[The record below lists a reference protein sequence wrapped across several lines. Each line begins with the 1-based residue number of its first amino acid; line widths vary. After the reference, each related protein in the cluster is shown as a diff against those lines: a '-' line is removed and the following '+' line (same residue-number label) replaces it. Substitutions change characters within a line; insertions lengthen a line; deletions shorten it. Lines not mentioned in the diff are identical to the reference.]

1 MLELREIV
9 KEYYTQ
15 DETVRALKGVSVK
28 FRESEFVSIL
38 GPSGCG
44 KTTLLN
50 IVGGLDRYTSGDL
63 IINGK
68 STTKFTDKD
77 WDTYRNHSI
86 GFVFQSY
93 NLIPHQTVLENV
105 ELALTLS
112 GVKAAERRE
121 RAIAVLEKVGL
132 GSKINARPNQLSG
145 GQMQRVAIARAL
157 INNPDILLA
166 DEPTGALDSKTSV
179 QIMDL
184 LKEISSEMLII
195 MVTHNPE
202 LAEKYSSRIIRL
214 LDGELV
220 GDDNPVTDE
229 EAAEIVKA
237 DEEKEEKLAAE
248 SADAANASD
257 EKAIERVKQKKKR
270 TSMSFLTAL
279 SLSFKNLLT
288 KKTRT
293 LLVSFAGSIGIIGIA
308 LILSLSSGF
317 QNYINGVQRDTLS
330 NYPVQIMRQYT
341 SFSALMTG
349 GGEPERDKSQ
359 KYPDGSDLKVNDTIG
374 ELYREFMKG
383 TQPNDIQ
390 SFKRYL
396 DNSGYDKTKITA
408 IQYSYSVEFDVYGKP
423 YGGAD
428 GETKLIKNAIKDMIK
443 KWSEGS
449 GTGTTIAGMDASD
462 VYFPVWSE
470 MIDNVDVIKSQY
482 ELVGGGSK
490 WISTDDTD
498 KIMVVAN
505 AYNEIPSYVL
515 ASVGLAPE
523 PSLTE
528 KSPDIT
534 YKAEYLIG
542 KEFYLLTKPMTYVK
556 ESESEKKY
564 SEITD
569 ESSLEELAKSKG
581 RKVSIAGV
589 IRPKEGITATSISGY
604 LVYSSGLTKA
614 LISDMNN
621 TELVKE
627 QRREFADAE
636 ENGGKAINL
645 LKGVEV
651 LDNQNDVYDVLGG
664 VGLVDPENP
673 SAINIYPATFE
684 DKDYVNSLI
693 ETYNKQFP
701 EEGDGSEK
709 RIKYDDYLG
718 MALSSMTTIINAVSY
733 VLIGFVSVSLIV
745 SSIMIGIITY
755 ISVLERI
762 KEIGVLRALGASKRD
777 VSRVFNAETLIIGFA
792 AGVIGIGITVLLDIP
807 ISLIIKSLAGISNVA
822 VLPWQ
827 GGLILV
833 SISMVLTLIAGF
845 IPSKIAAKKDPVIA
859 LRSE

>member
-1 MLELREIV
+1 
-9 KEYYTQ
+9 
-15 DETVRALKGVSVK
+15 
-28 FRESEFVSIL
+28 
-38 GPSGCG
+38 
-44 KTTLLN
+44 
-50 IVGGLDRYTSGDL
+50 
-63 IINGK
+63 
-68 STTKFTDKD
+68 
-77 WDTYRNHSI
+77 
-86 GFVFQSY
+86 
-93 NLIPHQTVLENV
+93 
-105 ELALTLS
+105 
-112 GVKAAERRE
+112 
-121 RAIAVLEKVGL
+121 
-132 GSKINARPNQLSG
+132 
-145 GQMQRVAIARAL
+145 
-157 INNPDILLA
+157 
-166 DEPTGALDSKTSV
+166 
-179 QIMDL
+179 
-184 LKEISSEMLII
+184 MLII

-220 GDDNPVTDE
+220 GDDNPVSDE
-229 EAAEIVKA
+229 EAAEIIKA
-237 DEEKEEKLAAE
+237 DEEKEAKLAAE
-248 SADAANASD
+248 SADAANGATI
-257 EKAIERVKQKKKR
+257 KPVKEKKKR

-308 LILSLSSGF
+308 IILSLSSGF

-330 NYPVQIMRQYT
+330 NYPVQIMQKYT
-341 SFSALMTG
+341 NFSALMMG

-374 ELYREFMKG
+374 ELYREFMKE

-390 SFKRYL
+390 SFKYYL
-396 DNSGYDKTKITA
+396 DNCGYDKTKITA
-408 IQYSYSVEFDVYGKP
+408 IQYSYSVDFDVYGKP

-449 GTGTTIAGMDASD
+449 GYGTQVGGMDAGD

-470 MIDNVDVIKSQY
+470 MIDNVDVIQSQY
-482 ELVGGGSK
+482 ELVGGSK
-490 WISTDDTD
+490 WISPEDTD

-528 KSPDIT
+528 KSPDLT
-534 YKAEYLIG
+534 YKVEDLIG
-542 KEFYLLTKPMTYVK
+542 KEFYLLTKPLTYVK
-556 ESESEKKY
+556 SEKKY
-564 SEITD
+564 VEETD
-569 ESSLEELAKSKG
+569 ESKLEELAKTKG
-581 RKVSIAGV
+581 RKVTVAGV
-589 IRPKEGITATSISGY
+589 IRPKEGVAATSISGY

-621 TELVKE
+621 TELVEE
-627 QRREFADAE
+627 QRREFIDAE
-636 ENGGKAINL
+636 ENGGKAMNL

-651 LDNQNDVYDVLGG
+651 LNNQNDVYDVLGG
-664 VGLVDPENP
+664 VGLVDPESP
-673 SAINIYPATFE
+673 SVINIYPATFE
-684 DKDYVNSLI
+684 DKEYVNSLI
-693 ETYNKQFP
+693 EAYNRQFP
-701 EEGDGSEK
+701 EEGEGSEK

-733 VLIGFVSVSLIV
+733 VLIGFVSVSLVV

-762 KEIGVLRALGASKRD
+762 KEIGVLRALGASKTD

-792 AGVIGIGITVLLDIP
+792 AGIIGIGITVLLNIP

-822 VLPWQ
+822 TLPWQ

-833 SISMVLTLIAGF
+833 AISMALTLIAGL
-845 IPSKIAAKKDPVIA
+845 IPSRMAAKKDPVIA

>member
-132 GSKINARPNQLSG
+132 GSKINARPKQLSG

-220 GDDNPVTDE
+220 GDDNPVSDE
-229 EAAEIVKA
+229 EAAEIIKA
-237 DEEKEEKLAAE
+237 DEEKEAKLAAE
-248 SADAANASD
+248 SADAANGATI
-257 EKAIERVKQKKKR
+257 KPVKEKKKR

-308 LILSLSSGF
+308 IILSLSSGF

-330 NYPVQIMRQYT
+330 NYPVQIMQKYT
-341 SFSALMTG
+341 NFSALMMG

-374 ELYREFMKG
+374 ELYREFMKE

-390 SFKRYL
+390 SFKYYL
-396 DNSGYDKTKITA
+396 DNCGYDKTKITA
-408 IQYSYSVEFDVYGKP
+408 IQYSYSVDFDVYGKP

-443 KWSEGS
+443 KWRGKRLWYAQV
-449 GTGTTIAGMDASD
+449 GGMDAGD

-470 MIDNVDVIKSQY
+470 MIDNVDVIQSQY
-482 ELVGGGSK
+482 ELVGGSK
-490 WISTDDTD
+490 WISPEDTD

-528 KSPDIT
+528 KSPDLT
-534 YKAEYLIG
+534 YKVEDLIG
-542 KEFYLLTKPMTYVK
+542 KEFYLLTKPLTYVK
-556 ESESEKKY
+556 SEKKY
-564 SEITD
+564 VEETD
-569 ESSLEELAKSKG
+569 ESKLEELAKTKG
-581 RKVSIAGV
+581 RKVTVAGV
-589 IRPKEGITATSISGY
+589 IRPKEGVAATSISGY

-621 TELVKE
+621 TELVEE
-627 QRREFADAE
+627 QRREFIDAE
-636 ENGGKAINL
+636 ENGGKAMNL
-645 LKGVEV
+645 LKGDKV
-651 LDNQNDVYDVLGG
+651 LNNQNDVYDVLGG
-664 VGLVDPENP
+664 VGLVDPESP
-673 SAINIYPATFE
+673 SVINIYPATFE
-684 DKDYVNSLI
+684 DKEYVNSLI
-693 ETYNKQFP
+693 EAYNRQFP
-701 EEGDGSEK
+701 EEGEGSEK

-733 VLIGFVSVSLIV
+733 VLIGFVSVSLVV

-762 KEIGVLRALGASKRD
+762 KEIGVLRALGASKTD

-792 AGVIGIGITVLLDIP
+792 AGIIGIGITVLLNIP

-822 VLPWQ
+822 TLPWQ

-833 SISMVLTLIAGF
+833 AISMALTLIAGL
-845 IPSKIAAKKDPVIA
+845 IPSRMAAKKDPVIA

>member
-15 DETVRALKGVSVK
+15 NETVRALKGVSVK
-28 FRESEFVSIL
+28 FRENEFVSIL

-77 WDTYRNHSI
+77 WDAYRNHRI

-93 NLIPHQTVLENV
+93 NLIPHQTVVENV
-105 ELALTLS
+105 ELALTLA
-112 GVKAAERRE
+112 GVKAAERRA
-121 RAIAVLEKVGL
+121 RAVAVLEKVGL
-132 GSKINARPNQLSG
+132 GNKINARPNQLSG

-157 INNPDILLA
+157 VNNPDILLA

-214 LDGELV
+214 LDGEMV
-220 GDDNPVTDE
+220 GDDNPVSDE
-229 EAAEIVKA
+229 EAAEIIRA
-237 DEEKEEKLAAE
+237 DEEKAAKLAA
-248 SADAANASD
+248 AAEATQ
-257 EKAIERVKQKKKR
+257 ETKVGTAKKKDR
-270 TSMSFLTAL
+270 TSMSPLTAL

-308 LILSLSSGF
+308 IILSLSSGF

-341 SFSALMTG
+341 NFSALMMG

-359 KYPDGSDLKVNDTIG
+359 KYPDGSDIKVNDTIG

-383 TQPNDIQ
+383 TQPNDMQ
-390 SFKRYL
+390 SFKYYL
-396 DNSGYDKTKITA
+396 DNCGYDKTKITA
-408 IQYSYSVEFDVYGKP
+408 IQYSYSVDFDVYGKP

-428 GETKLIKNAIKDMIK
+428 GETKLIKNAIKDMVK
-443 KWSEGS
+443 KWSEES
-449 GTGTTIAGMDASD
+449 GYGTQVGGMDASD

-482 ELVGGGSK
+482 ELVGAGK
-490 WISTDDTD
+490 WISPEDTD

-528 KSPDIT
+528 KSPDLT
-534 YKAEYLIG
+534 YKVEDLIG
-542 KEFYLLTKPMTYVK
+542 KEFYLLTKPLTYVK
-556 ESESEKKY
+556 ESEKKY
-564 SEITD
+564 VEETD
-569 ESSLEELAKSKG
+569 ESKLEELAKTKG
-581 RKVSIAGV
+581 RKVTIAGV
-589 IRPKEGITATSISGY
+589 IRPKEGVAATSISGY

-627 QRREFADAE
+627 QRREFIDAE
-636 ENGGKAINL
+636 ENGGKATNL

-651 LDNQNDVYDVLGG
+651 LNNQNDVYDVLGG
-664 VGLVDPENP
+664 VGLVDPESP
-673 SAINIYPATFE
+673 SVINIYPATFE
-684 DKDYVNSLI
+684 DKEYVNSLI
-693 ETYNKQFP
+693 EAYNRQFP
-701 EEGDGSEK
+701 EEGEGSEK
-709 RIKYDDYLG
+709 RVKYDDYLG

-733 VLIGFVSVSLIV
+733 VLIGFVSVSLVV

-762 KEIGVLRALGASKRD
+762 KEIGVLRALGASKTD

-792 AGVIGIGITVLLDIP
+792 AGIIGIGITVLLNIP
-807 ISLIIKSLAGISNVA
+807 ISLLVKSLAGISNVA

-833 SISMVLTLIAGF
+833 AISMALTLVAGL
-845 IPSKIAAKKDPVIA
+845 IPSRMAAKKDPVIA

>member
-68 STTKFTDKD
+68 STTEFTDKD

-121 RAIAVLEKVGL
+121 RAKAVLEKVGL

-220 GDDNPVTDE
+220 GDDNPVSDE
-229 EAAEIVKA
+229 EAAEIIKA
-237 DEEKEEKLAAE
+237 DEEKEAKLAAE
-248 SADAANASD
+248 SADAANGATI
-257 EKAIERVKQKKKR
+257 KPVKEKKKR

-308 LILSLSSGF
+308 IILSLSSGF

-330 NYPVQIMRQYT
+330 NYPVQIMQKYT
-341 SFSALMTG
+341 NFSALMMG

-374 ELYREFMKG
+374 ELYREFMKE

-390 SFKRYL
+390 SFKYYL
-396 DNSGYDKTKITA
+396 DNCGYDKTKITA
-408 IQYSYSVEFDVYGKP
+408 IQYSYSVDFDVYGKP

-449 GTGTTIAGMDASD
+449 GYGTQVGGMDAGD

-470 MIDNVDVIKSQY
+470 MIDNVDVIQSQY
-482 ELVGGGSK
+482 ELVGGSK
-490 WISTDDTD
+490 WISPEDTD

-528 KSPDIT
+528 KSPDLT
-534 YKAEYLIG
+534 YKVEDLIG
-542 KEFYLLTKPMTYVK
+542 KEFYLLTKPLTYVK
-556 ESESEKKY
+556 SEKKY
-564 SEITD
+564 VEETD
-569 ESSLEELAKSKG
+569 ESKLEELAKTKG
-581 RKVSIAGV
+581 RKVTVAGV
-589 IRPKEGITATSISGY
+589 IRPKEGVAATSISGY

-621 TELVKE
+621 TELVEE
-627 QRREFADAE
+627 QRREFIDAE
-636 ENGGKAINL
+636 ENGGKAMNL
-645 LKGVEV
+645 LKGIEV
-651 LDNQNDVYDVLGG
+651 LNNQNDVYDVLGG
-664 VGLVDPENP
+664 VGLVDPESP
-673 SAINIYPATFE
+673 SVINIYPATFE
-684 DKDYVNSLI
+684 DKEYVNSLI
-693 ETYNKQFP
+693 EAYNRQFP
-701 EEGDGSEK
+701 EEGEGSEK

-733 VLIGFVSVSLIV
+733 VLIGFVSVSLVV

-762 KEIGVLRALGASKRD
+762 KEIGVLRALGASKTD

-792 AGVIGIGITVLLDIP
+792 AGIIGIGITVLLNIP

-822 VLPWQ
+822 TLPWQ

-833 SISMVLTLIAGF
+833 AISMALTLIAGL
-845 IPSKIAAKKDPVIA
+845 IPSRMAAKKDPVIA

>member
-28 FRESEFVSIL
+28 FRENEFVSIL

-50 IVGGLDRYTSGDL
+50 IIGGLDRYTSGDL

-77 WDTYRNHSI
+77 WDAYRNHRI

-93 NLIPHQTVLENV
+93 NLIPHQTVVENV
-105 ELALTLS
+105 ELALTLA
-112 GVKAAERRE
+112 GVKAAERRA
-121 RAIAVLEKVGL
+121 RAVAVLEKVGL
-132 GSKINARPNQLSG
+132 GNKINARPNQLSG

-157 INNPDILLA
+157 VNNPDILLA

-214 LDGELV
+214 LDGEMV
-220 GDDNPVTDE
+220 GDDNPVSDE
-229 EAAEIVKA
+229 EAAEIIRA
-237 DEEKEEKLAAE
+237 DEEKSAKLAA
-248 SADAANASD
+248 AAEAPQETKVGTD
-257 EKAIERVKQKKKR
+257 KKKKDR
-270 TSMSFLTAL
+270 TSMSPLTAL

-308 LILSLSSGF
+308 IILSLSSGF

-341 SFSALMTG
+341 NFSALMMG

-383 TQPNDIQ
+383 TQPNDMQ
-390 SFKRYL
+390 SFKYYL
-396 DNSGYDKTKITA
+396 DNCGYDKTKITA
-408 IQYSYSVEFDVYGKP
+408 IQYSYSVDFDVYGKP

-428 GETKLIKNAIKDMIK
+428 GETKLIKNAIKDMVK
-443 KWSEGS
+443 KWSEES
-449 GTGTTIAGMDASD
+449 GYGTQVGGMDASD

-482 ELVGGGSK
+482 ELVGAGK
-490 WISTDDTD
+490 WISPEDTD

-528 KSPDIT
+528 KSPDLT
-534 YKAEYLIG
+534 YKVEDLIG
-542 KEFYLLTKPMTYVK
+542 KEFYLLTKPLTYVK
-556 ESESEKKY
+556 ESEKKY
-564 SEITD
+564 VEETD
-569 ESSLEELAKSKG
+569 EGKLEELAKTKG
-581 RKVSIAGV
+581 RKVTVAGV
-589 IRPKEGITATSISGY
+589 IRPKEGVAATSISGY

-614 LISDMNN
+614 LISDMHN

-627 QRREFADAE
+627 QRREFIDAE
-636 ENGGKAINL
+636 ENGKKAMNL

-651 LDNQNDVYDVLGG
+651 LNNQNDVYDVLGG
-664 VGLVDPENP
+664 VGLVDPESP
-673 SAINIYPATFE
+673 SVINIYPATFE
-684 DKDYVNSLI
+684 DKEYVNSLI
-693 ETYNKQFP
+693 EAYNRQFP
-701 EEGDGSEK
+701 EEGEGSEK
-709 RIKYDDYLG
+709 RVKYDDYLG

-762 KEIGVLRALGASKRD
+762 KEIGVLRALGASKTD

-792 AGVIGIGITVLLDIP
+792 AGIIGIGITVLLNIP
-807 ISLIIKSLAGISNVA
+807 ISLLVKSLAGISNVA

-827 GGLILV
+827 GGLMLV
-833 SISMVLTLIAGF
+833 AISMALTLVAGL
-845 IPSKIAAKKDPVIA
+845 IPSRMAAKKDPVIA

>member
-28 FRESEFVSIL
+28 FRENEFVSIL

-77 WDTYRNHSI
+77 WDAYRNHRI

-93 NLIPHQTVLENV
+93 NLIPHQTVVENV
-105 ELALTLS
+105 ELALTLA
-112 GVKAAERRE
+112 GVKAAERRA
-121 RAIAVLEKVGL
+121 RAVAVLEKVGL
-132 GSKINARPNQLSG
+132 GNKINARPNQLSG

-157 INNPDILLA
+157 VNNPDILLA

-214 LDGELV
+214 LDGEMV
-220 GDDNPVTDE
+220 GDDNPVSDE
-229 EAAEIVKA
+229 EAAEIIRA
-237 DEEKEEKLAAE
+237 DEEKSAKLAA
-248 SADAANASD
+248 AAEAPQ
-257 EKAIERVKQKKKR
+257 ETKVGTAKKKDR
-270 TSMSFLTAL
+270 TSMSPLTAL

-308 LILSLSSGF
+308 IILSLSSGF

-341 SFSALMTG
+341 NFSALMMG

-383 TQPNDIQ
+383 TQPNDMQ
-390 SFKRYL
+390 SVKYYL
-396 DNSGYDKTKITA
+396 DNCGYDKTKITA
-408 IQYSYSVEFDVYGKP
+408 IQYSYSVDFDVYGKP

-428 GETKLIKNAIKDMIK
+428 GETKLIKNAIKDMVK
-443 KWSEGS
+443 KWSEES
-449 GTGTTIAGMDASD
+449 GYGTQVGGMDASD

-482 ELVGGGSK
+482 ELVGAGK
-490 WISTDDTD
+490 WISPEDTD

-528 KSPDIT
+528 KSPDLT
-534 YKAEYLIG
+534 YKVEDLIG
-542 KEFYLLTKPMTYVK
+542 KEFYLLTKPLTYVK
-556 ESESEKKY
+556 ESEKKY
-564 SEITD
+564 VEETD
-569 ESSLEELAKSKG
+569 ESKLEELAKTKG
-581 RKVSIAGV
+581 RKVTVAGV
-589 IRPKEGITATSISGY
+589 IRPKEGVAATSISGY

-621 TELVKE
+621 TKLVKE
-627 QRREFADAE
+627 QRREFIDAE
-636 ENGGKAINL
+636 ENGKKAMNL

-651 LDNQNDVYDVLGG
+651 LNNQNDVYDVLGG
-664 VGLVDPENP
+664 VGLVDPESP
-673 SAINIYPATFE
+673 SVINIYPATFE
-684 DKDYVNSLI
+684 DKEYVNSLI
-693 ETYNKQFP
+693 EAYNRQFP
-701 EEGDGSEK
+701 EEGEGSEK
-709 RIKYDDYLG
+709 RVKYDDYLG

-733 VLIGFVSVSLIV
+733 VLIGFVSVSLVV

-762 KEIGVLRALGASKRD
+762 KEIGVLRALGASKTD

-792 AGVIGIGITVLLDIP
+792 AGIIGIGITVLLNIP
-807 ISLIIKSLAGISNVA
+807 ISLLVKSLAGISNVA

-827 GGLILV
+827 GGLMLV
-833 SISMVLTLIAGF
+833 AISMALTLVAGL
-845 IPSKIAAKKDPVIA
+845 IPSRMAAKKDPVIA

>member
-15 DETVRALKGVSVK
+15 DETVRALKGVSVR

-220 GDDNPVTDE
+220 GDDNPVSDE
-229 EAAEIVKA
+229 EAAEIIKA
-237 DEEKEEKLAAE
+237 DEEKEAKLAAE
-248 SADAANASD
+248 SADAANGATI
-257 EKAIERVKQKKKR
+257 KPVKEKKKR

-408 IQYSYSVEFDVYGKP
+408 IQYSYSVDFDVYGKP

-449 GTGTTIAGMDASD
+449 GYGTQVGGMDAGD

-470 MIDNVDVIKSQY
+470 MIDNVDVIKNQY
-482 ELVGGGSK
+482 ELVGGKSE

-534 YKAEYLIG
+534 YKAEDLIG

-556 ESESEKKY
+556 ESEKKY

-569 ESSLEELAKSKG
+569 ESSLEELAKSNG

-614 LISDMNN
+614 LISDMNS

-627 QRREFADAE
+627 QERELE
-636 ENGGKAINL
+636 EGGENVRNLVNGGY
-645 LKGVEV
+645 VSFP
-651 LDNQNDVYDVLGG
+651 NQKTVYDVLGD

-833 SISMVLTLIAGF
+833 AISMVLTLIAGF

>member
-121 RAIAVLEKVGL
+121 RAKAVLEKVGL

-220 GDDNPVTDE
+220 GDDNPVSDE
-229 EAAEIVKA
+229 EAAEIIKA
-237 DEEKEEKLAAE
+237 DEEKEAKLAAE
-248 SADAANASD
+248 SADAANGATI
-257 EKAIERVKQKKKR
+257 KPVKEKKKR

-308 LILSLSSGF
+308 IILSLSSGF

-330 NYPVQIMRQYT
+330 NYPVQIMRKYT

-470 MIDNVDVIKSQY
+470 MIDNVEVIKSQY
-482 ELVGGGSK
+482 ELVGVGSK

-534 YKAEYLIG
+534 YKAEDLIG

-556 ESESEKKY
+556 ESEKKY

-569 ESSLEELAKSKG
+569 ESSLEELAKSNG

-614 LISDMNN
+614 LISDMNS

-627 QRREFADAE
+627 QERELE
-636 ENGGKAINL
+636 EGGENVRNLVNGGY
-645 LKGVEV
+645 VSFP
-651 LDNQNDVYDVLGG
+651 NQKTVYDVLDG

-733 VLIGFVSVSLIV
+733 VLIGFVSVSLVV

-762 KEIGVLRALGASKRD
+762 KEIGVLRALGASKTD

-792 AGVIGIGITVLLDIP
+792 AGIIGIGITVLLNIP

-822 VLPWQ
+822 MLPWQ

-833 SISMVLTLIAGF
+833 AISMALTLIAGL
-845 IPSKIAAKKDPVIA
+845 IPSRMAAKKDPVIA

>member
-121 RAIAVLEKVGL
+121 RAKAVLEKVGL

-220 GDDNPVTDE
+220 GDDNPVSDE
-229 EAAEIVKA
+229 EAAEIIKA
-237 DEEKEEKLAAE
+237 DEEKEAKLAAE
-248 SADAANASD
+248 SADAANGATI
-257 EKAIERVKQKKKR
+257 KPVKEKKKR

-308 LILSLSSGF
+308 IILSLSSGF

-330 NYPVQIMRQYT
+330 NYPVQIMQKYT
-341 SFSALMTG
+341 NFSALMMG

-374 ELYREFMKG
+374 ELYREFMKE

-390 SFKRYL
+390 SFKYYL
-396 DNSGYDKTKITA
+396 DNCGYDKTKITA
-408 IQYSYSVEFDVYGKP
+408 IQYSYSVDFDVYGKP

-449 GTGTTIAGMDASD
+449 GYGTQVGGMDAGD

-470 MIDNVDVIKSQY
+470 MIDNVDVIQSQY
-482 ELVGGGSK
+482 ELVGGSK
-490 WISTDDTD
+490 WISPEDTD

-528 KSPDIT
+528 KSPDLT
-534 YKAEYLIG
+534 YKVEDLIG
-542 KEFYLLTKPMTYVK
+542 KEFYLLTKPLTYVK
-556 ESESEKKY
+556 SEKKY
-564 SEITD
+564 VEETD
-569 ESSLEELAKSKG
+569 ESKLEELAKTKG
-581 RKVSIAGV
+581 RKVTVAGV
-589 IRPKEGITATSISGY
+589 IRPKEGVAATSISGY

-621 TELVKE
+621 TELVEE
-627 QRREFADAE
+627 QRREFIDAE
-636 ENGGKAINL
+636 ENGGKAMNL
-645 LKGVEV
+645 LKGIEV
-651 LDNQNDVYDVLGG
+651 LNNQNDVYDVLGG
-664 VGLVDPENP
+664 VGLVDPESP
-673 SAINIYPATFE
+673 SVINIYPATFE
-684 DKDYVNSLI
+684 DKEYVNSLI

-733 VLIGFVSVSLIV
+733 VLIGFVSVSLVV

-762 KEIGVLRALGASKRD
+762 KEIGVLRALGASKTD

-792 AGVIGIGITVLLDIP
+792 AGIIGIGITVLLNIP

-822 VLPWQ
+822 TLPWQ

-833 SISMVLTLIAGF
+833 AISMALTLIAGL
-845 IPSKIAAKKDPVIA
+845 IPSRMAAKKDPVIA

>member
-28 FRESEFVSIL
+28 FRENEFVSIL

-77 WDTYRNHSI
+77 WDAYRNHRI

-93 NLIPHQTVLENV
+93 NLIPHQTVVENV
-105 ELALTLS
+105 ELALTLA
-112 GVKAAERRE
+112 GVKAAERRA
-121 RAIAVLEKVGL
+121 RAVAVLEKVGL
-132 GSKINARPNQLSG
+132 GNKINARPNQLSG

-157 INNPDILLA
+157 VNNPDILLA

-184 LKEISSEMLII
+184 LKEISSEILII

-214 LDGELV
+214 LDGEMV
-220 GDDNPVTDE
+220 GDDNPVSDE
-229 EAAEIVKA
+229 EAAEIIRA
-237 DEEKEEKLAAE
+237 DEEKAAKLAA
-248 SADAANASD
+248 ASEATQETKVVTD
-257 EKAIERVKQKKKR
+257 KKKKDR
-270 TSMSFLTAL
+270 TSMSPLTAL

-308 LILSLSSGF
+308 IILSLSSGF

-341 SFSALMTG
+341 NFSALMMG

-383 TQPNDIQ
+383 TQPNDMQ
-390 SFKRYL
+390 SFKYYL
-396 DNSGYDKTKITA
+396 DNCGYDKTKITS
-408 IQYSYSVEFDVYGKP
+408 IQYSYSVDFDVYGKP

-428 GETKLIKNAIKDMIK
+428 GETKLIKNAIKDMVK

-449 GTGTTIAGMDASD
+449 GYGTQVGGMDASD

-470 MIDNVDVIKSQY
+470 MIDNVDVIKSQC
-482 ELVGGGSK
+482 ELVGAGK
-490 WISTDDTD
+490 WISPEDTD

-528 KSPDIT
+528 KTPDLT
-534 YKAEYLIG
+534 YKVEDLIG
-542 KEFYLLTKPMTYVK
+542 KEFYLLTKPLTYVK
-556 ESESEKKY
+556 ESEKKY
-564 SEITD
+564 VEETD
-569 ESSLEELAKSKG
+569 ESKLEELAKTKG
-581 RKVSIAGV
+581 RKVTVAGV
-589 IRPKEGITATSISGY
+589 IRPKEGVAATSISGY

-627 QRREFADAE
+627 QRREFIDAE
-636 ENGGKAINL
+636 ENGGKATNL

-651 LDNQNDVYDVLGG
+651 LNNQNDVYDVLGG
-664 VGLVDPENP
+664 VGLVDPESP
-673 SAINIYPATFE
+673 SVINIYPATFE
-684 DKDYVNSLI
+684 DKEYVNSLI
-693 ETYNKQFP
+693 EAYNRLFP
-701 EEGDGSEK
+701 EEGEGSEK
-709 RIKYDDYLG
+709 RVKYDDYLG

-762 KEIGVLRALGASKRD
+762 KEIGVLRALGASKTD

-792 AGVIGIGITVLLDIP
+792 AGIIGIGITVLLNIP
-807 ISLIIKSLAGISNVA
+807 ISLLVKSLAGISNVA

-833 SISMVLTLIAGF
+833 AISMALTLVAGL
-845 IPSKIAAKKDPVIA
+845 IPSRMAAKKDPVIA

>member
-220 GDDNPVTDE
+220 GDDNPVSDE
-229 EAAEIVKA
+229 EAAEIIKA
-237 DEEKEEKLAAE
+237 DEEKEAKLAAE
-248 SADAANASD
+248 SADAANGATI
-257 EKAIERVKQKKKR
+257 KPVKEKKKR

-308 LILSLSSGF
+308 IILSLSSGF

-341 SFSALMTG
+341 NYSSLMTG
-349 GGEPERDKSQ
+349 RGTTERDKSGR
-359 KYPDGSDLKVNDTIG
+359 YPEGSDLKVNDSMG

-383 TQPNDIQ
+383 TQPNDIR
-390 SFKRYL
+390 SFKNYL
-396 DNSGYDKTKITA
+396 DSSGYDKTKITA
-408 IQYSYSVEFDVYGKP
+408 VQYSYSVDFNVYGKP

-443 KWSEGS
+443 KWSDES
-449 GTGTTIAGMDASD
+449 GTGTTIGGMDASD
-462 VYFPVWSE
+462 MYFPVWSE

-482 ELVGGGSK
+482 QLVGDKSE
-490 WISTDDTD
+490 WISTEDTD
-498 KIMVVAN
+498 KILIVAN
-505 AYNEIPSYVL
+505 TYNEIPSYVL
-515 ASVGLAPE
+515 ASIGLAPT
-523 PSLTE
+523 PSLKDE
-528 KSPDIT
+528 MPDIT
-534 YKAEYLIG
+534 YKAEDLVG
-542 KEFYLLTKPMTYVK
+542 KKEFYLLAKPLTYVK
-556 ESESEKKY
+556 ESEKKY
-564 SEITD
+564 VEETD
-569 ESSLEELAKSKG
+569 ESKLEELAKTKG
-581 RKVSIAGV
+581 RKVTVAGV
-589 IRPKEGITATSISGY
+589 IRPKEGVAATSISGY

-621 TELVKE
+621 TELVEE
-627 QRREFADAE
+627 QRRELE
-636 ENGGKAINL
+636 EGGENVRNLVNGGY
-645 LKGVEV
+645 VSFP
-651 LDNQNDVYDVLGG
+651 NQKTVYDVLGG
-664 VGLVDPENP
+664 VGLVDPESP
-673 SAINIYPATFE
+673 SVINIYPATFE
-684 DKDYVNSLI
+684 DKEYVNSLI

-701 EEGDGSEK
+701 EEGEGSEK

-733 VLIGFVSVSLIV
+733 VLIGFVSVSLVV

-762 KEIGVLRALGASKRD
+762 KEIGVLRALGASKTD

-792 AGVIGIGITVLLDIP
+792 AGIIGIGITVLLNIP

-822 VLPWQ
+822 TLPWQ

-833 SISMVLTLIAGF
+833 AISMALTLIAGL
-845 IPSKIAAKKDPVIA
+845 IPSRMAAKKDPVIA

>member
-121 RAIAVLEKVGL
+121 RAKAVLEKVGL

-220 GDDNPVTDE
+220 GDDNPVSDE
-229 EAAEIVKA
+229 EAAEIIKA
-237 DEEKEEKLAAE
+237 DEEKEAKLAAE
-248 SADAANASD
+248 SADAANGATI
-257 EKAIERVKQKKKR
+257 KPVKEKKKR

-308 LILSLSSGF
+308 IILSLSSGF

-330 NYPVQIMRQYT
+330 NYPVQIMQKYT
-341 SFSALMTG
+341 NFSALMMG

-374 ELYREFMKG
+374 ELYREFMKE

-390 SFKRYL
+390 SFKYYL
-396 DNSGYDKTKITA
+396 DNCGYDKTKITA
-408 IQYSYSVEFDVYGKP
+408 IQYSYSVDFDVYGKP

-449 GTGTTIAGMDASD
+449 GYGTQVGGMDAGD

-470 MIDNVDVIKSQY
+470 MIDNVDVIQSQY
-482 ELVGGGSK
+482 ELVGGSK
-490 WISTDDTD
+490 WISPEDTD

-528 KSPDIT
+528 KSPDLT
-534 YKAEYLIG
+534 YKVEDLIG
-542 KEFYLLTKPMTYVK
+542 KEFYLLTKPLTYVK
-556 ESESEKKY
+556 SEKKY
-564 SEITD
+564 VEETD
-569 ESSLEELAKSKG
+569 ESKLEELAKTKG
-581 RKVSIAGV
+581 RKVTVAGV
-589 IRPKEGITATSISGY
+589 IRPKEGVAATSISGY

-621 TELVKE
+621 TELVEE
-627 QRREFADAE
+627 QRREFIDAE
-636 ENGGKAINL
+636 ENGGKAMNL

-651 LDNQNDVYDVLGG
+651 LNNQNDVYDVLGG
-664 VGLVDPENP
+664 VGLVDPESP
-673 SAINIYPATFE
+673 SVINIYPATFE
-684 DKDYVNSLI
+684 DKEYVNSLI
-693 ETYNKQFP
+693 EAYNRQFP
-701 EEGDGSEK
+701 EEGEGSEK

-733 VLIGFVSVSLIV
+733 VLIGFVSVSLVV

-762 KEIGVLRALGASKRD
+762 KEIGVLRALGASKTD

-792 AGVIGIGITVLLDIP
+792 AGIIGIGITVLLNIP
-807 ISLIIKSLAGISNVA
+807 ISLIIKSLAGISSVA
-822 VLPWQ
+822 TLPWQ

-833 SISMVLTLIAGF
+833 AISMALTLIAGL
-845 IPSKIAAKKDPVIA
+845 IPSRMAAKKDPVIA

>member
-1 MLELREIV
+1 MLELKEIV

-68 STTKFTDKD
+68 STTSFTDKD

-202 LAEKYSSRIIRL
+202 LAEKYSSRIIKL

-220 GDDNPVTDE
+220 GDDNPVSDE
-229 EAAEIVKA
+229 EAAEIVRA
-237 DEEKEEKLAAE
+237 DEEKAAKLAAVSE
-248 SADAANASD
+248 DEADTSD
-257 EKAIERVKQKKKR
+257 QVVIERVKGKKKR

-308 LILSLSSGF
+308 IILSLSSGF

-341 SFSALMTG
+341 SFSVLMTG
-349 GGEPERDKSQ
+349 GGETERDKSQ
-359 KYPDGSDLKVNDTIG
+359 KYPSGSELKVNDTIG

-396 DNSGYDKTKITA
+396 DNVGYDKTKITA
-408 IQYSYSVEFDVYGKP
+408 IQYSYSVDFDVYGKP

-428 GETKLIKNAIKDMIK
+428 GETKFIKNAIKDMIK

-449 GTGTTIAGMDASD
+449 GYGTQVGGMDASD

-482 ELVGGGSK
+482 ELVGGGR
-490 WISTDDTD
+490 WISPEDTD

-515 ASVGLAPE
+515 ASIGLAPE
-523 PSLTE
+523 PALSE
-528 KSPDIT
+528 QMPEIT
-534 YKAEYLIG
+534 YKADDLAG

-556 ESESEKKY
+556 ESEKKY
-564 SEITD
+564 VKETD
-569 ESSLEELAKSKG
+569 ESRLEELAKTKG

-589 IRPKEGITATSISGY
+589 IRPKEGVAATSISGY

-614 LISDMNN
+614 LIEDMNN

-627 QRREFADAE
+627 QRKELE
-636 ENGGKAINL
+636 EDGGKVNL
-645 LKGVEV
+645 VAGGTVSFTQKS
-651 LDNQNDVYDVLGG
+651 VYDVLGS
-664 VGLVDPENP
+664 VGLVNPENP

-693 ETYNKQFP
+693 ETYNNQFP

-792 AGVIGIGITVLLDIP
+792 AGIIGIGITVLLDIP

-833 SISMVLTLIAGF
+833 AISMVLTLIAGL

>member
-77 WDTYRNHSI
+77 WDIYRNHSI

-220 GDDNPVTDE
+220 GDDNPVSDE
-229 EAAEIVKA
+229 EAAEIIKA
-237 DEEKEEKLAAE
+237 DEEKEAKLAAE
-248 SADAANASD
+248 SADAANGATI
-257 EKAIERVKQKKKR
+257 KPVKEKKKR

-308 LILSLSSGF
+308 IILSLSSGF

-330 NYPVQIMRQYT
+330 NYPVQIMQKYT
-341 SFSALMTG
+341 NFSALMMG

-374 ELYREFMKG
+374 ELYREFMKE

-390 SFKRYL
+390 SFKYYL
-396 DNSGYDKTKITA
+396 DNCGYDKTKITA
-408 IQYSYSVEFDVYGKP
+408 IQYSYSVDFDVYGKP

-449 GTGTTIAGMDASD
+449 GYGTQVGGMDAGD

-470 MIDNVDVIKSQY
+470 MIDNVDVIQSQY
-482 ELVGGGSK
+482 ELVGGSK
-490 WISTDDTD
+490 WISPEDTD

-528 KSPDIT
+528 KSPDLT
-534 YKAEYLIG
+534 YKVEDLIG
-542 KEFYLLTKPMTYVK
+542 KEFYLLTKPLTYVK
-556 ESESEKKY
+556 SEKKY
-564 SEITD
+564 VEETD
-569 ESSLEELAKSKG
+569 ESKLEELAKTKG
-581 RKVSIAGV
+581 RKVTVAGV
-589 IRPKEGITATSISGY
+589 IRPKEGVAATSISGY

-621 TELVKE
+621 TELVEE
-627 QRREFADAE
+627 QRREFIDAE
-636 ENGGKAINL
+636 ENGGKAMNL

-651 LDNQNDVYDVLGG
+651 LNNQNDVYDVLGG
-664 VGLVDPENP
+664 VGLVDPESP
-673 SAINIYPATFE
+673 SVINIYPATFE
-684 DKDYVNSLI
+684 DKEYVNSLI
-693 ETYNKQFP
+693 EAYNRQFP
-701 EEGDGSEK
+701 EEGEGSEK

-733 VLIGFVSVSLIV
+733 VLIGFVSVSLVV

-762 KEIGVLRALGASKRD
+762 KEIGVLRALGASKTD

-792 AGVIGIGITVLLDIP
+792 AGIIGIGITVLLNIP

-822 VLPWQ
+822 TLPWQ

-833 SISMVLTLIAGF
+833 AISMALTLIAGL
-845 IPSKIAAKKDPVIA
+845 IPSRMAAKKDPVIA

>member
-68 STTKFTDKD
+68 STTEFTDKD

-121 RAIAVLEKVGL
+121 RAKAVLEKVGL

-220 GDDNPVTDE
+220 GDDNPVSDE
-229 EAAEIVKA
+229 EAAEIIKA
-237 DEEKEEKLAAE
+237 DEEKEAKLAAE
-248 SADAANASD
+248 SADAANGATI
-257 EKAIERVKQKKKR
+257 KPVKEKKKR

-308 LILSLSSGF
+308 IILSLSSGF

-330 NYPVQIMRQYT
+330 NYPVQIMQKYT
-341 SFSALMTG
+341 NFSALMMG

-374 ELYREFMKG
+374 ELYREFMKE

-390 SFKRYL
+390 SFKYYL
-396 DNSGYDKTKITA
+396 DNCGYDKTKITA
-408 IQYSYSVEFDVYGKP
+408 IQYSYSVDFDVYGKP

-449 GTGTTIAGMDASD
+449 GYGTQVGGMDAGD

-470 MIDNVDVIKSQY
+470 MIDNVDVIQSQY
-482 ELVGGGSK
+482 ELVGGSK
-490 WISTDDTD
+490 WISPEDTD

-528 KSPDIT
+528 KSPDLT
-534 YKAEYLIG
+534 YKVEDLIG
-542 KEFYLLTKPMTYVK
+542 KEFYLLTKPLTYVK
-556 ESESEKKY
+556 SEKKY
-564 SEITD
+564 VEETD
-569 ESSLEELAKSKG
+569 ESKLEELAKTKG
-581 RKVSIAGV
+581 RKVTVAGV
-589 IRPKEGITATSISGY
+589 IRPKEGVAATSISGY

-621 TELVKE
+621 TELVEE
-627 QRREFADAE
+627 QRREFIDAE
-636 ENGGKAINL
+636 ENGGKAMNL

-651 LDNQNDVYDVLGG
+651 LNNQNDVYDVLGG
-664 VGLVDPENP
+664 VGLVDPESP
-673 SAINIYPATFE
+673 SVINIYPATFE
-684 DKDYVNSLI
+684 DKEYVNSLI

-701 EEGDGSEK
+701 EEGEGSEK

-733 VLIGFVSVSLIV
+733 VLIGFVSVSLVV

-762 KEIGVLRALGASKRD
+762 KEIGVLRALGASKTD

-792 AGVIGIGITVLLDIP
+792 AGIIGIGITVLLNIP

-822 VLPWQ
+822 TLPWQ

-833 SISMVLTLIAGF
+833 AISMALTLIAGL
-845 IPSKIAAKKDPVIA
+845 IPSRMAAKKDPVIA

>member
-121 RAIAVLEKVGL
+121 RAKAVLEKVGL

-220 GDDNPVTDE
+220 GDDNPVSDE
-229 EAAEIVKA
+229 EAAEIIKA
-237 DEEKEEKLAAE
+237 DEEKEAKLAAE
-248 SADAANASD
+248 SADAANGATI
-257 EKAIERVKQKKKR
+257 KPVKEKKKR

-308 LILSLSSGF
+308 IILSLSSGF

-330 NYPVQIMRQYT
+330 NYPVQIMQKYT
-341 SFSALMTG
+341 NFSALMMG

-374 ELYREFMKG
+374 ELYREFMKE

-390 SFKRYL
+390 SFKYYL
-396 DNSGYDKTKITA
+396 DNCGYDKTKITA
-408 IQYSYSVEFDVYGKP
+408 IQYSYSVDFDVYGKP

-449 GTGTTIAGMDASD
+449 GYGTQVGGMDAGD

-470 MIDNVDVIKSQY
+470 MIDNVDVIQSQY
-482 ELVGGGSK
+482 ELVGGSK
-490 WISTDDTD
+490 WISPEDTD

-528 KSPDIT
+528 KSPDLT
-534 YKAEYLIG
+534 YKVEDLIG
-542 KEFYLLTKPMTYVK
+542 KEFYLLTKPLTYVK
-556 ESESEKKY
+556 SEKKY
-564 SEITD
+564 VEETD
-569 ESSLEELAKSKG
+569 ESKLEELAKTKG
-581 RKVSIAGV
+581 RKVTVAGV
-589 IRPKEGITATSISGY
+589 IRPKEGVAATSISGY

-621 TELVKE
+621 TELVEE
-627 QRREFADAE
+627 QRRELE
-636 ENGGKAINL
+636 EGGENVRNLVNGGY
-645 LKGVEV
+645 VSFP
-651 LDNQNDVYDVLGG
+651 NQKTVYDVLGG
-664 VGLVDPENP
+664 VGLVDPESP
-673 SAINIYPATFE
+673 SVINIYPATFE
-684 DKDYVNSLI
+684 DKEYVNSLI

-701 EEGDGSEK
+701 EEGEGSEK

-733 VLIGFVSVSLIV
+733 VLIGFVSVSLVV

-762 KEIGVLRALGASKRD
+762 KEIGVLRALGASKTD

-792 AGVIGIGITVLLDIP
+792 AGIIGIGITALLNIP

-833 SISMVLTLIAGF
+833 AISMALTLIAGL
-845 IPSKIAAKKDPVIA
+845 IPSRMAAKKDPVIA

>member
-28 FRESEFVSIL
+28 FRENEFVSIL

-50 IVGGLDRYTSGDL
+50 IIGGLDRYTSGDL
-63 IINGK
+63 IINDK

-77 WDTYRNHSI
+77 WDAYRNHRI

-93 NLIPHQTVLENV
+93 NLIPHQTVVENV
-105 ELALTLS
+105 ELALTLA
-112 GVKAAERRE
+112 GVKAAERRA
-121 RAIAVLEKVGL
+121 RAVAVLEKVGL
-132 GSKINARPNQLSG
+132 GNKINARPNQLSG

-157 INNPDILLA
+157 VNNPDILLA

-214 LDGELV
+214 LDGEMV
-220 GDDNPVTDE
+220 GDDNPVSDE
-229 EAAEIVKA
+229 EAAEIIKA
-237 DEEKEEKLAAE
+237 DEEKAAKLAAAE
-248 SADAANASD
+248 ATQETKVGTD
-257 EKAIERVKQKKKR
+257 KKKKDR
-270 TSMSFLTAL
+270 TSMSPLTAL

-308 LILSLSSGF
+308 IILSLSSGF

-341 SFSALMTG
+341 NFSALMMG

-383 TQPNDIQ
+383 TQPNDMQ
-390 SFKRYL
+390 SFKYYL
-396 DNSGYDKTKITA
+396 DNCGYDKTKITA
-408 IQYSYSVEFDVYGKP
+408 IQYSYSVDFDVYGKP

-428 GETKLIKNAIKDMIK
+428 GETKLIKNAIKDMVK
-443 KWSEGS
+443 KWSEES
-449 GTGTTIAGMDASD
+449 GYGTQVGGMDASD

-482 ELVGGGSK
+482 ELVGAGK
-490 WISTDDTD
+490 WISPEDTD

-505 AYNEIPSYVL
+505 AYNEMPSYVL

-528 KSPDIT
+528 KSPDLT
-534 YKAEYLIG
+534 YKVEDLIG
-542 KEFYLLTKPMTYVK
+542 KEFYLLTKPLTYVK
-556 ESESEKKY
+556 ESEKKY
-564 SEITD
+564 VEETD
-569 ESSLEELAKSKG
+569 EGKLEELAKTKG
-581 RKVSIAGV
+581 RKVTVAGV
-589 IRPKEGITATSISGY
+589 IRPKEGVAATSISGY

-627 QRREFADAE
+627 QRRELE
-636 ENGGKAINL
+636 EGGENVRNLVNGGY
-645 LKGVEV
+645 VSFP
-651 LDNQNDVYDVLGG
+651 NQKTVYDVLGG
-664 VGLVDPENP
+664 VGLVDPESP
-673 SAINIYPATFE
+673 SVINIYPATFE
-684 DKDYVNSLI
+684 DKEYVNSLI
-693 ETYNKQFP
+693 EAYNRLFP
-701 EEGDGSEK
+701 EEGEGSEK
-709 RIKYDDYLG
+709 RVKYDDYLG

-762 KEIGVLRALGASKRD
+762 KEIGVLRALGASKTD

-792 AGVIGIGITVLLDIP
+792 AGIIGIGITVLLNIP
-807 ISLIIKSLAGISNVA
+807 ISLLVKSLAGISNVA
-822 VLPWQ
+822 MLPWQ

-833 SISMVLTLIAGF
+833 AISMALTLVAGL
-845 IPSKIAAKKDPVIA
+845 IPSRMAAKKDPVIA

>member
-28 FRESEFVSIL
+28 FRENEFVSIL

-50 IVGGLDRYTSGDL
+50 IIGGLDRYTSGDL

-77 WDTYRNHSI
+77 WDTYRNHRI

-93 NLIPHQTVLENV
+93 NLIPHQTVVENV
-105 ELALTLS
+105 ELALTLA
-112 GVKAAERRE
+112 GVKAAERRA
-121 RAIAVLEKVGL
+121 RAVAVLEKVGL
-132 GSKINARPNQLSG
+132 GNKINARPNQLSG

-157 INNPDILLA
+157 VNNPDILLA

-214 LDGELV
+214 LDGEMV
-220 GDDNPVTDE
+220 GDDNPVSDE
-229 EAAEIVKA
+229 EAAEIIRA
-237 DEEKEEKLAAE
+237 DEEKSAKLAAAE
-248 SADAANASD
+248 ATQETKVGTD
-257 EKAIERVKQKKKR
+257 KKKKDR
-270 TSMSFLTAL
+270 TSMSPLTAL

-308 LILSLSSGF
+308 IILSLSSGF

-341 SFSALMTG
+341 NFSALMMG

-383 TQPNDIQ
+383 TQPNDMQ
-390 SFKRYL
+390 SFKYYL
-396 DNSGYDKTKITA
+396 DNCGYDKTKITA
-408 IQYSYSVEFDVYGKP
+408 IQYSYSVDFDVYGKP

-428 GETKLIKNAIKDMIK
+428 GETKLIKNAIKDMVK
-443 KWSEGS
+443 KWSEES
-449 GTGTTIAGMDASD
+449 GYGTQVGGMDASD

-470 MIDNVDVIKSQY
+470 MIDNIDVIKSQY
-482 ELVGGGSK
+482 ELVGAGK
-490 WISTDDTD
+490 WISPEDTD

-528 KSPDIT
+528 KSPDLT
-534 YKAEYLIG
+534 YKVEDLIG
-542 KEFYLLTKPMTYVK
+542 KEFYLLTKPLTYVK
-556 ESESEKKY
+556 ESEKKY
-564 SEITD
+564 VEETD
-569 ESSLEELAKSKG
+569 EGKLEELAKTKG
-581 RKVSIAGV
+581 RKVTVAGV
-589 IRPKEGITATSISGY
+589 IRPKEGVAATSISGY

-621 TELVKE
+621 TKLVKE
-627 QRREFADAE
+627 QRREFIDAE
-636 ENGGKAINL
+636 ENGGKAMNL

-651 LDNQNDVYDVLGG
+651 LNNQNDVYDVLGG
-664 VGLVDPENP
+664 VGLVDPESP
-673 SAINIYPATFE
+673 SVINIYPATFE
-684 DKDYVNSLI
+684 DKEYVNSLI
-693 ETYNKQFP
+693 EAYNRQFP
-701 EEGDGSEK
+701 EEGEGSEK
-709 RIKYDDYLG
+709 RVKYDDYLG

-733 VLIGFVSVSLIV
+733 VFIGFVSVSLVV

-762 KEIGVLRALGASKRD
+762 KEIGVLRALGASKTD

-792 AGVIGIGITVLLDIP
+792 AGIIGIGITVLLNIP
-807 ISLIIKSLAGISNVA
+807 ISLLVKSLAGISNVA

-833 SISMVLTLIAGF
+833 AISMALTLVAGL
-845 IPSKIAAKKDPVIA
+845 IPSRMAAKKDPVIA

>member
-28 FRESEFVSIL
+28 FRENEFVSIL

-50 IVGGLDRYTSGDL
+50 IIGGLDRYTSGDL

-77 WDTYRNHSI
+77 WDAYRNHRI

-93 NLIPHQTVLENV
+93 NLIPHQTVVENV
-105 ELALTLS
+105 ELALTLA
-112 GVKAAERRE
+112 GVKAAERRA
-121 RAIAVLEKVGL
+121 RAVAVLEKVGL
-132 GSKINARPNQLSG
+132 GNKINARPNQLSG

-157 INNPDILLA
+157 VNNPDILLA

-214 LDGELV
+214 LDGEMV
-220 GDDNPVTDE
+220 GDDNPVSDE
-229 EAAEIVKA
+229 EAAEIIRA
-237 DEEKEEKLAAE
+237 DEEKSAKLAA
-248 SADAANASD
+248 AAEAPQETKVGTD
-257 EKAIERVKQKKKR
+257 KKKKDR
-270 TSMSFLTAL
+270 TSMSPLTAL

-308 LILSLSSGF
+308 IILSLSSGF

-341 SFSALMTG
+341 NFSALMMG

-383 TQPNDIQ
+383 TQPNDMQ
-390 SFKRYL
+390 SFKYYL
-396 DNSGYDKTKITA
+396 DNCGYDKTKITA
-408 IQYSYSVEFDVYGKP
+408 IQYSYSVDFDVYGKP

-428 GETKLIKNAIKDMIK
+428 GETKLIKNAIKDMVK
-443 KWSEGS
+443 KWSEES
-449 GTGTTIAGMDASD
+449 GYGTQVGGMDASD

-482 ELVGGGSK
+482 ELVGAGK
-490 WISTDDTD
+490 WISPEDTD

-528 KSPDIT
+528 KSPDLT
-534 YKAEYLIG
+534 YKVEDLIG
-542 KEFYLLTKPMTYVK
+542 KEFYLLTKPLTYVK
-556 ESESEKKY
+556 ESEKKY
-564 SEITD
+564 VEETD
-569 ESSLEELAKSKG
+569 EGKLEELAKTKG
-581 RKVSIAGV
+581 RKVTVAGV
-589 IRPKEGITATSISGY
+589 IRPKEGVAATSISGY

-627 QRREFADAE
+627 QRREFIDAE
-636 ENGGKAINL
+636 ENGKKAMNL

-651 LDNQNDVYDVLGG
+651 LNNQNDVYDVLGG
-664 VGLVDPENP
+664 VGLVDPESP
-673 SAINIYPATFE
+673 SVINIYPATFE
-684 DKDYVNSLI
+684 DKEYVNSLI
-693 ETYNKQFP
+693 EAYNRQFP
-701 EEGDGSEK
+701 EEGEGSEK
-709 RIKYDDYLG
+709 RVKYDDYLG

-762 KEIGVLRALGASKRD
+762 KEIGVLRALGASKTD

-792 AGVIGIGITVLLDIP
+792 AGIIGIGITVLLNIP
-807 ISLIIKSLAGISNVA
+807 ISLLVKSLAGISNVA

-827 GGLILV
+827 GGLMLV
-833 SISMVLTLIAGF
+833 AISMALTLVAGL
-845 IPSKIAAKKDPVIA
+845 IPSRMAAKKDPVIA

>member
-220 GDDNPVTDE
+220 GDDNPVSDE

-237 DEEKEEKLAAE
+237 DEEKEAKLAAE
-248 SADAANASD
+248 SADAANGAT
-257 EKAIERVKQKKKR
+257 VKPVKEKKKR

-443 KWSEGS
+443 KWGDEFK
-449 GTGTTIAGMDASD
+449 TGYEIGGKNAGDI
-462 VYFPVWSE
+462 YFPVWSE

-534 YKAEYLIG
+534 YKAEDLIG

-556 ESESEKKY
+556 ESEKKY

-627 QRREFADAE
+627 QTRELE
-636 ENGGKAINL
+636 EGGENVRDLTNGGY
-645 LKGVEV
+645 VSFP
-651 LDNQNDVYDVLGG
+651 NQKTVYDVLGG

>member
-28 FRESEFVSIL
+28 FRENEFVSIL

-50 IVGGLDRYTSGDL
+50 IIGGLDRYTSGDL

-77 WDTYRNHSI
+77 WDAYRNHRI

-93 NLIPHQTVLENV
+93 NLIPHQTVVENV
-105 ELALTLS
+105 ELALTLA
-112 GVKAAERRE
+112 GVKAEERRA
-121 RAIAVLEKVGL
+121 RAVAVLEKVGL
-132 GSKINARPNQLSG
+132 GNKINARPNQLSG

-157 INNPDILLA
+157 VNNPDILLA

-214 LDGELV
+214 LDGEMV
-220 GDDNPVTDE
+220 GDDNPVSDE
-229 EAAEIVKA
+229 EAAEIIRA
-237 DEEKEEKLAAE
+237 DEEKAAKLAA
-248 SADAANASD
+248 AAEAPQETKVGTD
-257 EKAIERVKQKKKR
+257 KKKKDR
-270 TSMSFLTAL
+270 TSMSPLTAL

-308 LILSLSSGF
+308 IILSLSSGF

-341 SFSALMTG
+341 NFSALMMG

-383 TQPNDIQ
+383 TQPNDMQ
-390 SFKRYL
+390 SVKYYL
-396 DNSGYDKTKITA
+396 DNCGYDKTKITA
-408 IQYSYSVEFDVYGKP
+408 IQYSYSVDFDVYGKP

-428 GETKLIKNAIKDMIK
+428 GETKLIKNAIKDMVK
-443 KWSEGS
+443 KWSEES
-449 GTGTTIAGMDASD
+449 GYGTQVGGMDASD

-482 ELVGGGSK
+482 ELVGAGK
-490 WISTDDTD
+490 WISPEDTD

-528 KSPDIT
+528 KSPDLT
-534 YKAEYLIG
+534 YKVEDLIG
-542 KEFYLLTKPMTYVK
+542 KEFYLLTKPLTYVK
-556 ESESEKKY
+556 ESEKKY
-564 SEITD
+564 VEETD
-569 ESSLEELAKSKG
+569 EGKLEELAKTKG
-581 RKVSIAGV
+581 RKVTVAGV
-589 IRPKEGITATSISGY
+589 IRPKEGVAATSISGY

-621 TELVKE
+621 TKLVKE
-627 QRREFADAE
+627 QRREFIDAE
-636 ENGGKAINL
+636 ENGGKATNL

-651 LDNQNDVYDVLGG
+651 LNNQNDVYDVLGG
-664 VGLVDPENP
+664 VGLVDPESP
-673 SAINIYPATFE
+673 SVINIYPATFE
-684 DKDYVNSLI
+684 DKEYVNSLI
-693 ETYNKQFP
+693 EAYNRQFP
-701 EEGDGSEK
+701 EEGEGSEK
-709 RIKYDDYLG
+709 RLKYDDYLG

-762 KEIGVLRALGASKRD
+762 KEIGVLRALGASKTD

-792 AGVIGIGITVLLDIP
+792 AGIIGIGITVLLNIP
-807 ISLIIKSLAGISNVA
+807 ISLLVKSLAGISNVA
-822 VLPWQ
+822 MLPWQ

-833 SISMVLTLIAGF
+833 AISMALTLVAGL
-845 IPSKIAAKKDPVIA
+845 IPSRMAAKKDPVIA

>member
-68 STTKFTDKD
+68 STTEFTDKD

-121 RAIAVLEKVGL
+121 RAKAVLEKVGL

-214 LDGELV
+214 LDGEMV
-220 GDDNPVTDE
+220 GDDNPVSDE
-229 EAAEIVKA
+229 EAAEIIKA
-237 DEEKEEKLAAE
+237 DEEKEAKLAAE
-248 SADAANASD
+248 SADAANGATI
-257 EKAIERVKQKKKR
+257 KPVKEKKKR

-308 LILSLSSGF
+308 IILSLSSGF

-330 NYPVQIMRQYT
+330 NYPVQIMQKYT
-341 SFSALMTG
+341 NFSALMMG

-374 ELYREFMKG
+374 ELYREFMKE

-390 SFKRYL
+390 SFKYYL
-396 DNSGYDKTKITA
+396 DNCGYDKTKITA
-408 IQYSYSVEFDVYGKP
+408 IQYSYSVDFDVYGKP

-449 GTGTTIAGMDASD
+449 GYGTQVGGMDAGD

-470 MIDNVDVIKSQY
+470 MIDNVDVIQSQY
-482 ELVGGGSK
+482 ELVGGSK
-490 WISTDDTD
+490 WISPEDTD

-528 KSPDIT
+528 KSPDLT
-534 YKAEYLIG
+534 YKVEDLIG
-542 KEFYLLTKPMTYVK
+542 KEFYLLTKPLTYVK
-556 ESESEKKY
+556 SEKKY
-564 SEITD
+564 VEETD
-569 ESSLEELAKSKG
+569 ESKLEELAKTKG
-581 RKVSIAGV
+581 RKVTVAGV
-589 IRPKEGITATSISGY
+589 IRPKEGVAATSISGY

-621 TELVKE
+621 TELVEE
-627 QRREFADAE
+627 QRREFIDAE
-636 ENGGKAINL
+636 ENGGKAMNL

-651 LDNQNDVYDVLGG
+651 LNNQNDVYDVLGG
-664 VGLVDPENP
+664 VGLVDPESP
-673 SAINIYPATFE
+673 SVINIYPATFE
-684 DKDYVNSLI
+684 DKEYVNSLI
-693 ETYNKQFP
+693 EAYNRQFP
-701 EEGDGSEK
+701 EEGEGSEK

-733 VLIGFVSVSLIV
+733 VLIGFVSVSLVV

-762 KEIGVLRALGASKRD
+762 KEIGVLRALGASKTD

-792 AGVIGIGITVLLDIP
+792 AGIIGIGITALLNIP

-822 VLPWQ
+822 TLPWQ

-833 SISMVLTLIAGF
+833 AISMVLTLIAGL
-845 IPSKIAAKKDPVIA
+845 IPSRMAAKKDPVIA

>member
-28 FRESEFVSIL
+28 FRENEFVSIL

-77 WDTYRNHSI
+77 WDAYRNHRI

-93 NLIPHQTVLENV
+93 NLIPHQTVVENV
-105 ELALTLS
+105 ELALTLA
-112 GVKAAERRE
+112 GVKAAERRA
-121 RAIAVLEKVGL
+121 RAVAVLEKVGL
-132 GSKINARPNQLSG
+132 GNKINARPNQLSG

-157 INNPDILLA
+157 VNNPDILLA

-214 LDGELV
+214 LDGEMV
-220 GDDNPVTDE
+220 GDDNPVSDE
-229 EAAEIVKA
+229 EAAEIIRA
-237 DEEKEEKLAAE
+237 DEEKAAKLAA
-248 SADAANASD
+248 AAEVPQETKVGTA
-257 EKAIERVKQKKKR
+257 KKKKDR
-270 TSMSFLTAL
+270 TSMSPLTAL

-308 LILSLSSGF
+308 IILSLSSGF

-341 SFSALMTG
+341 NFSALMMG

-374 ELYREFMKG
+374 ELYREFMKE

-390 SFKRYL
+390 SFKYYL
-396 DNSGYDKTKITA
+396 DNCGYDKTKITA
-408 IQYSYSVEFDVYGKP
+408 IQYSYSVDFDVYGKP

-449 GTGTTIAGMDASD
+449 GYGTQVGGMDASD

-470 MIDNVDVIKSQY
+470 MIDNIDVIKSQY
-482 ELVGGGSK
+482 ELVGGGK
-490 WISTDDTD
+490 WISPEDTD

-528 KSPDIT
+528 KSPDLT
-534 YKAEYLIG
+534 YKVEDLIDN
-542 KEFYLLTKPMTYVK
+542 KEFYLLTKPLTYVK
-556 ESESEKKY
+556 ESEKKY
-564 SEITD
+564 VEETD
-569 ESSLEELAKSKG
+569 ESKLEELAKTKG
-581 RKVSIAGV
+581 RKVTVAGV
-589 IRPKEGITATSISGY
+589 IRPKEGVAATSISGY

-627 QRREFADAE
+627 QRKEFIDAE
-636 ENGGKAINL
+636 ENGGKATNL

-651 LDNQNDVYDVLGG
+651 LNNQNDVYDVLGG
-664 VGLVDPENP
+664 VGLVDPESP
-673 SAINIYPATFE
+673 SVINIYPATFE
-684 DKDYVNSLI
+684 DKEYVNSLI
-693 ETYNKQFP
+693 EAYNRQFP
-701 EEGDGSEK
+701 EEGEGSEK

-733 VLIGFVSVSLIV
+733 ILIGFVSVSLVV

-762 KEIGVLRALGASKRD
+762 KEIGVLRALGASKTD

-792 AGVIGIGITVLLDIP
+792 AGIIGIGITVLLNIP

-833 SISMVLTLIAGF
+833 AISMVLTLIAGL
-845 IPSKIAAKKDPVIA
+845 IPSRMAAKKDPVIA

>member
-28 FRESEFVSIL
+28 FRENEFVSIL

-77 WDTYRNHSI
+77 WDAYRNHRI

-93 NLIPHQTVLENV
+93 NLIPHQTVVENV
-105 ELALTLS
+105 ELALTLA
-112 GVKAAERRE
+112 GVKAAERRA
-121 RAIAVLEKVGL
+121 RAVAVLEKVGL
-132 GSKINARPNQLSG
+132 GNKINARPNQLSG

-157 INNPDILLA
+157 VNNPDILLA

-214 LDGELV
+214 LDGEMV
-220 GDDNPVTDE
+220 GDDNPVSDE
-229 EAAEIVKA
+229 EAAEIIRA
-237 DEEKEEKLAAE
+237 DEEKAAKLAEAAE
-248 SADAANASD
+248 ATQETKVGTD
-257 EKAIERVKQKKKR
+257 KKKKDR
-270 TSMSFLTAL
+270 TSMSPLTAL

-308 LILSLSSGF
+308 IILSLSSGF

-341 SFSALMTG
+341 NFSALMMG

-383 TQPNDIQ
+383 TQPNDMQ
-390 SFKRYL
+390 SFKYYL
-396 DNSGYDKTKITA
+396 DNCGYDKTKITA
-408 IQYSYSVEFDVYGKP
+408 IQYSYSVDFDVYGKP

-428 GETKLIKNAIKDMIK
+428 GETKLIKNAIKDMVK
-443 KWSEGS
+443 KWSEES
-449 GTGTTIAGMDASD
+449 GYGTQVGGMDASD

-482 ELVGGGSK
+482 ELVGAGK
-490 WISTDDTD
+490 WISPEDTD
-498 KIMVVAN
+498 KIIVVAN

-528 KSPDIT
+528 KSPDLT
-534 YKAEYLIG
+534 YKVEDLIG
-542 KEFYLLTKPMTYVK
+542 KEFYLLTKPLTYVK
-556 ESESEKKY
+556 ESEKKY
-564 SEITD
+564 VEETD
-569 ESSLEELAKSKG
+569 ESKLEELAKTKG
-581 RKVSIAGV
+581 RKVTVAGV
-589 IRPKEGITATSISGY
+589 IRPKEGVAATSISGY

-621 TELVKE
+621 TKLVKE
-627 QRREFADAE
+627 QRREFIDAE
-636 ENGGKAINL
+636 ENGKKAMNL

-651 LDNQNDVYDVLGG
+651 LNNQNDVYDVLGG
-664 VGLVDPENP
+664 VGLVDPESP
-673 SAINIYPATFE
+673 SVINIYPATFE
-684 DKDYVNSLI
+684 DKEYVNSLI
-693 ETYNKQFP
+693 EAYNSKFP
-701 EEGDGSEK
+701 EEGEGSEK
-709 RIKYDDYLG
+709 RVKYDDYLG

-762 KEIGVLRALGASKRD
+762 KEIGVLRALGASKTD

-792 AGVIGIGITVLLDIP
+792 AGIIGIGITVLLNIP
-807 ISLIIKSLAGISNVA
+807 ISLLVKSLAGISNVA

-833 SISMVLTLIAGF
+833 AISMVLTLFAGL
-845 IPSKIAAKKDPVIA
+845 IPSRMAAKKDPVIA

>member
-121 RAIAVLEKVGL
+121 RAKAVLEKVGL

-220 GDDNPVTDE
+220 GDDNPVSDE
-229 EAAEIVKA
+229 EAAEIIKA
-237 DEEKEEKLAAE
+237 DEEKEAKLAAE
-248 SADAANASD
+248 SADAANGATI
-257 EKAIERVKQKKKR
+257 KPVKEKKKR

-308 LILSLSSGF
+308 IILSLSSGF

-330 NYPVQIMRQYT
+330 NYPVQIMQKYT
-341 SFSALMTG
+341 NFSALMMG

-374 ELYREFMKG
+374 ELYREFMKE

-390 SFKRYL
+390 SFKYYL
-396 DNSGYDKTKITA
+396 DNCGYDKTKITA
-408 IQYSYSVEFDVYGKP
+408 IQYSYSVDFDVYGKP

-449 GTGTTIAGMDASD
+449 GYGTQVGGMDAGD

-470 MIDNVDVIKSQY
+470 MIDNVDVIQSQY
-482 ELVGGGSK
+482 ELVGGSK
-490 WISTDDTD
+490 WISPEDTD

-528 KSPDIT
+528 KSPDLT
-534 YKAEYLIG
+534 YKVEDLIG
-542 KEFYLLTKPMTYVK
+542 KEFYLLTKPLTYVK
-556 ESESEKKY
+556 SEKKY
-564 SEITD
+564 VEETD
-569 ESSLEELAKSKG
+569 ESKLEELAKTKG

-589 IRPKEGITATSISGY
+589 IRPKEGVAATSISGY

-621 TELVKE
+621 TELVEE
-627 QRREFADAE
+627 QRREFIDAE
-636 ENGGKAINL
+636 ENGGKAMNL

-651 LDNQNDVYDVLGG
+651 LNNQNDVYDVLGG
-664 VGLVDPENP
+664 VGLVDPESP

-693 ETYNKQFP
+693 EAYNRQFP
-701 EEGDGSEK
+701 EEGEGSEK

-733 VLIGFVSVSLIV
+733 VLIGFVSVSLVV

-762 KEIGVLRALGASKRD
+762 KEIGVLRALGASKTD

-792 AGVIGIGITVLLDIP
+792 AGIIGIGITVLLNIP

-822 VLPWQ
+822 TLPWQ

-833 SISMVLTLIAGF
+833 AISMALTLIAGL
-845 IPSKIAAKKDPVIA
+845 IPSRMAAKKDPVIA

>member
-28 FRESEFVSIL
+28 FRENEFVSIL

-77 WDTYRNHSI
+77 WDAYRNHRI

-93 NLIPHQTVLENV
+93 NLIPHQTVVENV
-105 ELALTLS
+105 ELALTLA
-112 GVKAAERRE
+112 GVKAAERRA
-121 RAIAVLEKVGL
+121 RAVAVLEKVGL
-132 GSKINARPNQLSG
+132 GNKINARPNQLSG

-157 INNPDILLA
+157 VNNPDILLA

-214 LDGELV
+214 LDGEMV
-220 GDDNPVTDE
+220 GDDNPVSDE
-229 EAAEIVKA
+229 EAAEIIRA
-237 DEEKEEKLAAE
+237 DEEKAAKLAA
-248 SADAANASD
+248 AAEVPQETKVGTD
-257 EKAIERVKQKKKR
+257 KKKKDR
-270 TSMSFLTAL
+270 TSMSPLTAL

-308 LILSLSSGF
+308 IILSLSSGF

-341 SFSALMTG
+341 NYSSLMTG
-349 GGEPERDKSQ
+349 RGTTERDKSGR
-359 KYPDGSDLKVNDTIG
+359 YPEGSDLKVNDSMG

-383 TQPNDIQ
+383 TQPNDIR
-390 SFKRYL
+390 SFKNYL
-396 DNSGYDKTKITA
+396 DSSGYDKTKITA
-408 IQYSYSVEFDVYGKP
+408 VQYSYSVDFNVYGKP

-443 KWSEGS
+443 KWSDES
-449 GTGTTIAGMDASD
+449 GTGTTIGGMDASD
-462 VYFPVWSE
+462 MYFPVWSE

-482 ELVGGGSK
+482 QLVGDKSE
-490 WISTDDTD
+490 WISTEDTD
-498 KIMVVAN
+498 KILIVAN
-505 AYNEIPSYVL
+505 TYNEIPSYVL
-515 ASVGLAPE
+515 ASIGLAPT
-523 PSLTE
+523 PSLKDE
-528 KSPDIT
+528 MPDIT
-534 YKAEYLIG
+534 YKAEDLVGMEY
-542 KEFYLLTKPMTYVK
+542 YLLAKPLTYVK
-556 ESESEKKY
+556 ESEKKY
-564 SEITD
+564 VEETD
-569 ESSLEELAKSKG
+569 ESKLEELAKTKG
-581 RKVSIAGV
+581 RKVTVAGV
-589 IRPKEGITATSISGY
+589 IRPKEGVAATSISGY

-627 QRREFADAE
+627 QRKEFIDAE
-636 ENGGKAINL
+636 ENGGKATNL

-651 LDNQNDVYDVLGG
+651 LNNQNDVYDVLGG
-664 VGLVDPENP
+664 VGLVDPESP
-673 SAINIYPATFE
+673 SVINIYPATFE
-684 DKDYVNSLI
+684 DKEYVNSLI
-693 ETYNKQFP
+693 EAYNRQFP
-701 EEGDGSEK
+701 EEGEGSEK

-733 VLIGFVSVSLIV
+733 VLIGFVSVSLVV

-762 KEIGVLRALGASKRD
+762 KEIGVLRALGASKTD

-792 AGVIGIGITVLLDIP
+792 AGIIGIGITVLLNIP

-833 SISMVLTLIAGF
+833 AISMVLTLIAGL
-845 IPSKIAAKKDPVIA
+845 IPSRMAAKKDPVIA

>member
-28 FRESEFVSIL
+28 FRENEFVSIL

-50 IVGGLDRYTSGDL
+50 IIGGLDRYTSGDL

-77 WDTYRNHSI
+77 WDTYRNHRI

-93 NLIPHQTVLENV
+93 NLIPHQTVVENV
-105 ELALTLS
+105 ELALTLA
-112 GVKAAERRE
+112 GVKAAERRA
-121 RAIAVLEKVGL
+121 RAVAVLEKVGL
-132 GSKINARPNQLSG
+132 GNKINARPNQLSG

-157 INNPDILLA
+157 VNNPDILLA

-214 LDGELV
+214 LDGEMV
-220 GDDNPVTDE
+220 GDDNPVSDE
-229 EAAEIVKA
+229 EAAEIIRA
-237 DEEKEEKLAAE
+237 DEEKAAKLAAAE
-248 SADAANASD
+248 ATQETKVGTD
-257 EKAIERVKQKKKR
+257 KKKKDR
-270 TSMSFLTAL
+270 TSMSPLTAL

-308 LILSLSSGF
+308 IILSLSSGF

-341 SFSALMTG
+341 NFSALMMG

-383 TQPNDIQ
+383 TQPNDMQ
-390 SFKRYL
+390 SFKYYL
-396 DNSGYDKTKITA
+396 DNCGYDKTKITA
-408 IQYSYSVEFDVYGKP
+408 IQYSYSVDFDVYGKP

-428 GETKLIKNAIKDMIK
+428 GETKLIKNAIKDMVK
-443 KWSEGS
+443 KWSEES
-449 GTGTTIAGMDASD
+449 GYGTQVGGMDASD

-482 ELVGGGSK
+482 ELVGAGK
-490 WISTDDTD
+490 WISPEDTD
-498 KIMVVAN
+498 KIIVVAN

-528 KSPDIT
+528 KSPDLT
-534 YKAEYLIG
+534 YKVEDLIG
-542 KEFYLLTKPMTYVK
+542 KEFYLLTKPLTYVK
-556 ESESEKKY
+556 ESEKKY
-564 SEITD
+564 VEETD
-569 ESSLEELAKSKG
+569 ESKLEELAKTKG
-581 RKVSIAGV
+581 RKVTVAGV
-589 IRPKEGITATSISGY
+589 IRPKEGVAATSISGY

-627 QRREFADAE
+627 QRREFIDAE
-636 ENGGKAINL
+636 ENGGKATNL

-651 LDNQNDVYDVLGG
+651 LNNQNDVYDVLGG
-664 VGLVDPENP
+664 VGLVDPESP
-673 SAINIYPATFE
+673 SVINIYPATFE
-684 DKDYVNSLI
+684 DKEYVNSLI
-693 ETYNKQFP
+693 EAYNRQFP
-701 EEGDGSEK
+701 EEGEGSEK
-709 RIKYDDYLG
+709 RVKYDDYLG

-762 KEIGVLRALGASKRD
+762 KEIGVLRALGASKTD

-792 AGVIGIGITVLLDIP
+792 AGIIGIGITVLLNIP
-807 ISLIIKSLAGISNVA
+807 ISLLVKSLAGISNVA

-827 GGLILV
+827 GGLMLV
-833 SISMVLTLIAGF
+833 AISMALTLVAGL
-845 IPSKIAAKKDPVIA
+845 IPSRMAAKKDPVIA

>member
-28 FRESEFVSIL
+28 FRENEFVSIL

-50 IVGGLDRYTSGDL
+50 IIGGLDRYTSGDL

-77 WDTYRNHSI
+77 WDSYRNHRI

-93 NLIPHQTVLENV
+93 NLIPHQTVVENV
-105 ELALTLS
+105 ELALTLA
-112 GVKAAERRE
+112 GVKAAERRA
-121 RAIAVLEKVGL
+121 RAVAVLEKVGL
-132 GSKINARPNQLSG
+132 GNKINARPNQLSG

-157 INNPDILLA
+157 VNNPDILLA

-214 LDGELV
+214 LDGEMV
-220 GDDNPVTDE
+220 GDDNPVSDE
-229 EAAEIVKA
+229 EAAEIIKA
-237 DEEKEEKLAAE
+237 DEEKAAKLAA
-248 SADAANASD
+248 ASEATQETKVGTD
-257 EKAIERVKQKKKR
+257 KKKKDR
-270 TSMSFLTAL
+270 TSMSPLTAL

-308 LILSLSSGF
+308 IILSLSSGF

-330 NYPVQIMRQYT
+330 NYPVQIMWEYKNY
-341 SFSALMTG
+341 SSLMTG
-349 GGEPERDKSQ
+349 RGTTEKDKSGR
-359 KYPDGSDLKVNDTIG
+359 YPEGSDLKVNDTIG
-374 ELYREFMKG
+374 ELYRELMKG
-383 TQPNDIQ
+383 KHLNDMQ
-390 SFKRYL
+390 SFKYYL
-396 DNSGYDKTKITA
+396 DNCGYDKTKITA
-408 IQYSYSVEFDVYGKP
+408 IQYSYSVDFDVYGKP

-443 KWSEGS
+443 TLIGEKDGS
-449 GTGTTIAGMDASD
+449 NM
-462 VYFPVWSE
+462 YFSVWSE

-482 ELVGGGSK
+482 ELVGAGK
-490 WISTDDTD
+490 WISPEDTD

-528 KSPDIT
+528 KSPDLT
-534 YKAEYLIG
+534 YKVEDLIG
-542 KEFYLLTKPMTYVK
+542 KEFYLLTKPLTYVK
-556 ESESEKKY
+556 ESEKKY
-564 SEITD
+564 VEETD
-569 ESSLEELAKSKG
+569 ESKLEELAKTKG
-581 RKVSIAGV
+581 RKVTVAGV
-589 IRPKEGITATSISGY
+589 IRPKEGVAATSISGY

-627 QRREFADAE
+627 QRREFIDAE
-636 ENGGKAINL
+636 ENGGKATNL

-651 LDNQNDVYDVLGG
+651 LNNQNDVYDVLGG
-664 VGLVDPENP
+664 VGLVDPESP
-673 SAINIYPATFE
+673 SVINIYPATFE
-684 DKDYVNSLI
+684 DKEYVNSLI
-693 ETYNKQFP
+693 EAYNRLFP
-701 EEGDGSEK
+701 EEGEGSEK
-709 RIKYDDYLG
+709 RVKYDDYLG

-762 KEIGVLRALGASKRD
+762 KEIGVLRALGASKTD

-792 AGVIGIGITVLLDIP
+792 AGIIGIGITVLLNIP
-807 ISLIIKSLAGISNVA
+807 ISLLVKSLAGISNVA
-822 VLPWQ
+822 MLPWQ

-833 SISMVLTLIAGF
+833 AISMALTLVAGL
-845 IPSKIAAKKDPVIA
+845 IPSRMAAKKDPVIA

>member
-121 RAIAVLEKVGL
+121 RAKAVLEKVGL

-220 GDDNPVTDE
+220 GDDNPVSDE
-229 EAAEIVKA
+229 EAAEIIKA
-237 DEEKEEKLAAE
+237 DEEKEAKLAAE
-248 SADAANASD
+248 SADAANGATI
-257 EKAIERVKQKKKR
+257 KPVKEKKKR

-308 LILSLSSGF
+308 IILSLSSGF

-330 NYPVQIMRQYT
+330 NYPVQIMQKYT
-341 SFSALMTG
+341 NFSALMMG

-374 ELYREFMKG
+374 ELYREFMKE

-390 SFKRYL
+390 SFKYYL
-396 DNSGYDKTKITA
+396 DNCGYDKTKITA
-408 IQYSYSVEFDVYGKP
+408 IQYSYSVDFDVYGKP

-449 GTGTTIAGMDASD
+449 GYGTQVGGMDAGD

-470 MIDNVDVIKSQY
+470 MIDNVDVIQSQY
-482 ELVGGGSK
+482 ELVGGSK
-490 WISTDDTD
+490 WISPEDTD

-528 KSPDIT
+528 KSPDLT
-534 YKAEYLIG
+534 YKVEDLIG
-542 KEFYLLTKPMTYVK
+542 KEFYLLTKPLTYVK
-556 ESESEKKY
+556 SEKKY
-564 SEITD
+564 VEETD
-569 ESSLEELAKSKG
+569 ESKLEELAKTKG
-581 RKVSIAGV
+581 RKVTVAGLSD
-589 IRPKEGITATSISGY
+589 RK
-604 LVYSSGLTKA
+604 KA
-614 LISDMNN
+614 W
-621 TELVKE
+621 
-627 QRREFADAE
+627 RR
-636 ENGGKAINL
+636 
-645 LKGVEV
+645 
-651 LDNQNDVYDVLGG
+651 
-664 VGLVDPENP
+664 
-673 SAINIYPATFE
+673 
-684 DKDYVNSLI
+684 
-693 ETYNKQFP
+693 
-701 EEGDGSEK
+701 
-709 RIKYDDYLG
+709 
-718 MALSSMTTIINAVSY
+718 
-733 VLIGFVSVSLIV
+733 
-745 SSIMIGIITY
+745 
-755 ISVLERI
+755 
-762 KEIGVLRALGASKRD
+762 LR
-777 VSRVFNAETLIIGFA
+777 
-792 AGVIGIGITVLLDIP
+792 
-807 ISLIIKSLAGISNVA
+807 
-822 VLPWQ
+822 
-827 GGLILV
+827 
-833 SISMVLTLIAGF
+833 
-845 IPSKIAAKKDPVIA
+845 
-859 LRSE
+859 

>member
-121 RAIAVLEKVGL
+121 RAKAVLEKVGL

-220 GDDNPVTDE
+220 GDDNPVSDE
-229 EAAEIVKA
+229 EAAEIIKA
-237 DEEKEEKLAAE
+237 DEEKEAKLAAE
-248 SADAANASD
+248 SADAANGATI
-257 EKAIERVKQKKKR
+257 KPVKEKKKR

-308 LILSLSSGF
+308 IILSLSSGF

-330 NYPVQIMRQYT
+330 NYPVQIMQKYT
-341 SFSALMTG
+341 NFSALMMG

-374 ELYREFMKG
+374 ELYREFMKE

-390 SFKRYL
+390 SFKYYL
-396 DNSGYDKTKITA
+396 DNCGYDKTKITA
-408 IQYSYSVEFDVYGKP
+408 IQYSYSVDFDVYGKP

-449 GTGTTIAGMDASD
+449 GYGTQVGGMDAGD

-470 MIDNVDVIKSQY
+470 MIDNVDVIQSQY
-482 ELVGGGSK
+482 ELVGGSK
-490 WISTDDTD
+490 WISPEDTD

-528 KSPDIT
+528 KSPDLT
-534 YKAEYLIG
+534 YKVEDLIG
-542 KEFYLLTKPMTYVK
+542 KEFYLLTKPLTYVK
-556 ESESEKKY
+556 SEKKY
-564 SEITD
+564 VEETD
-569 ESSLEELAKSKG
+569 ESKLEELAKTKG
-581 RKVSIAGV
+581 RKVTVAGV
-589 IRPKEGITATSISGY
+589 IRPKEGVAATSISGY

-621 TELVKE
+621 TELVEE
-627 QRREFADAE
+627 QRREFIDAE
-636 ENGGKAINL
+636 ENGGKAMNL

-651 LDNQNDVYDVLGG
+651 LNNQNDVYDVLGG
-664 VGLVDPENP
+664 VGLVDPESP
-673 SAINIYPATFE
+673 SVINIYPATFE
-684 DKDYVNSLI
+684 DKEYVNSLI
-693 ETYNKQFP
+693 EAYNRQFP
-701 EEGDGSEK
+701 EEGEGSEK

-733 VLIGFVSVSLIV
+733 VLIGFVSVSLVV

-762 KEIGVLRALGASKRD
+762 KEIGVLRALGASKTD

-792 AGVIGIGITVLLDIP
+792 AGIIGIGITVLLNIP

-822 VLPWQ
+822 TLPWQ

-833 SISMVLTLIAGF
+833 AISMALTLIAGL
-845 IPSKIAAKKDPVIA
+845 IPSRMAAKKDPVIA

>member
-68 STTKFTDKD
+68 STTEFTDKD

-121 RAIAVLEKVGL
+121 RAKAVLEKVGL

-220 GDDNPVTDE
+220 GDDNPVSDE
-229 EAAEIVKA
+229 EAAEIIKA
-237 DEEKEEKLAAE
+237 DEEKEAKLAAE
-248 SADAANASD
+248 SADAANGATI
-257 EKAIERVKQKKKR
+257 KPVKEKKKR

-308 LILSLSSGF
+308 IILSLSSGF

-330 NYPVQIMRQYT
+330 NYPVQIMQKYT
-341 SFSALMTG
+341 NFSALMMG

-374 ELYREFMKG
+374 ELYREFMKE

-390 SFKRYL
+390 SFKYYL
-396 DNSGYDKTKITA
+396 DNCGYDKTKITA
-408 IQYSYSVEFDVYGKP
+408 IQYSYSVDFDVYGKP

-449 GTGTTIAGMDASD
+449 GYGTQVGGMDAGD

-470 MIDNVDVIKSQY
+470 MIDNVDVIQSQY
-482 ELVGGGSK
+482 ELVGGSK
-490 WISTDDTD
+490 WISPEDTD

-528 KSPDIT
+528 KSPDLT
-534 YKAEYLIG
+534 YKVEDLIG
-542 KEFYLLTKPMTYVK
+542 KEFYLLTKPLTYVK
-556 ESESEKKY
+556 SEKKY
-564 SEITD
+564 VEETD
-569 ESSLEELAKSKG
+569 ESKLEELAKTKG
-581 RKVSIAGV
+581 RKVTVAGV
-589 IRPKEGITATSISGY
+589 IRPKEGVAATSISGY

-614 LISDMNN
+614 LILDMNN

-627 QRREFADAE
+627 QRKEFIDAE
-636 ENGGKAINL
+636 ENGGKATNL

-651 LDNQNDVYDVLGG
+651 LNNQNDVYDVLGG
-664 VGLVDPENP
+664 VGLVDPESP
-673 SAINIYPATFE
+673 SVINIYPATFE
-684 DKDYVNSLI
+684 DKEYVNSLI
-693 ETYNKQFP
+693 EAYNRQFP
-701 EEGDGSEK
+701 EEGEGSEK

-733 VLIGFVSVSLIV
+733 VLIGFVSVSLVV

-762 KEIGVLRALGASKRD
+762 KEIGVLRALGASKTD

-792 AGVIGIGITVLLDIP
+792 AGIIGIGITVLLNIP

-833 SISMVLTLIAGF
+833 AISMALTLIAGL
-845 IPSKIAAKKDPVIA
+845 IPSRMAAKKDPVIA

>member
-68 STTKFTDKD
+68 STTEFTDKD

-220 GDDNPVTDE
+220 GDDNPVSDE
-229 EAAEIVKA
+229 EAAEIIKA
-237 DEEKEEKLAAE
+237 DEEKEAKLAAE
-248 SADAANASD
+248 SADAANGATI
-257 EKAIERVKQKKKR
+257 KPVKEKKKR

-308 LILSLSSGF
+308 IILSLSSGF

-330 NYPVQIMRQYT
+330 NYPVQIMQKYT
-341 SFSALMTG
+341 NFSALMMG

-374 ELYREFMKG
+374 ELYREFMKE

-390 SFKRYL
+390 SFKYYL
-396 DNSGYDKTKITA
+396 DNCGYDKTKITA
-408 IQYSYSVEFDVYGKP
+408 IQYSYSVDFDVYGKP

-449 GTGTTIAGMDASD
+449 GYGTQVGGMDAGD

-470 MIDNVDVIKSQY
+470 MIDNVDVIQSQY
-482 ELVGGGSK
+482 ELVGGSK
-490 WISTDDTD
+490 WISPEDTD

-528 KSPDIT
+528 KSPDLT
-534 YKAEYLIG
+534 YKVEDLIG
-542 KEFYLLTKPMTYVK
+542 KEFYLLTKPLTYVK
-556 ESESEKKY
+556 SEKKY
-564 SEITD
+564 VEETD
-569 ESSLEELAKSKG
+569 ESKLEELAKTKG
-581 RKVSIAGV
+581 RKVTVAGV
-589 IRPKEGITATSISGY
+589 IRPKEGVAATSISGY

-621 TELVKE
+621 TELVEE
-627 QRREFADAE
+627 QRREFIDAE
-636 ENGGKAINL
+636 ENGGKAMNL

-651 LDNQNDVYDVLGG
+651 LNNKNDVYDVLGG
-664 VGLVDPENP
+664 VGLVDPESP
-673 SAINIYPATFE
+673 SVINIYPATFE
-684 DKDYVNSLI
+684 DKEYVNSLI

-701 EEGDGSEK
+701 EEGEGSEK

-733 VLIGFVSVSLIV
+733 VLIGFVSVSLVV

-762 KEIGVLRALGASKRD
+762 KEIGVLRALGASKTD

-792 AGVIGIGITVLLDIP
+792 AGIIGIGITVLLNIP

-822 VLPWQ
+822 TLPWQ

-833 SISMVLTLIAGF
+833 AISMALTLIAGL
-845 IPSKIAAKKDPVIA
+845 IPSRMAAKKDPVIA

>member
-28 FRESEFVSIL
+28 FRENEFVSIL

-50 IVGGLDRYTSGDL
+50 IIGGLDRYTSGDL

-77 WDTYRNHSI
+77 WDAYRNHRI

-93 NLIPHQTVLENV
+93 NLIPHQTVVENV
-105 ELALTLS
+105 ELALTLA
-112 GVKAAERRE
+112 GVKAAERRA
-121 RAIAVLEKVGL
+121 RAVAVLEKVGL
-132 GSKINARPNQLSG
+132 GNKINARPNQLSG

-157 INNPDILLA
+157 VNNPDILLA

-184 LKEISSEMLII
+184 LKEISSEILII

-214 LDGELV
+214 LDGEMV
-220 GDDNPVTDE
+220 GDDNPVSDE
-229 EAAEIVKA
+229 EAAEIIRA
-237 DEEKEEKLAAE
+237 DEEKAAKLAA
-248 SADAANASD
+248 ASEATQETKVVTD
-257 EKAIERVKQKKKR
+257 KKKKDR
-270 TSMSFLTAL
+270 TSMSPLTAL

-308 LILSLSSGF
+308 IILSLSSGF

-341 SFSALMTG
+341 NFSALMMG

-383 TQPNDIQ
+383 TQPNDMQ
-390 SFKRYL
+390 SFKYYL
-396 DNSGYDKTKITA
+396 DNCGYDKTKITA
-408 IQYSYSVEFDVYGKP
+408 IQYSYSVDFDVYGKP

-428 GETKLIKNAIKDMIK
+428 GETKLIKNAIKDMVK

-449 GTGTTIAGMDASD
+449 GYGTQVGGMDASD

-482 ELVGGGSK
+482 ELVGAGK
-490 WISTDDTD
+490 WISPEDTD

-528 KSPDIT
+528 KSPDLT
-534 YKAEYLIG
+534 YKVEDLIG
-542 KEFYLLTKPMTYVK
+542 KEFYLLTKPLTYVK
-556 ESESEKKY
+556 ESEKKY
-564 SEITD
+564 VEETD
-569 ESSLEELAKSKG
+569 ESKLEELAKTKG
-581 RKVSIAGV
+581 RKVTVAGV
-589 IRPKEGITATSISGY
+589 IRPKEGVAATSISGY

-627 QRREFADAE
+627 QRREFIDAE
-636 ENGGKAINL
+636 ENGGKATNL

-651 LDNQNDVYDVLGG
+651 LNNQNDVYDVLGG
-664 VGLVDPENP
+664 VGLVDPESP
-673 SAINIYPATFE
+673 SVINIYPATFE
-684 DKDYVNSLI
+684 DKEYVNSLI
-693 ETYNKQFP
+693 EAYNSQFP
-701 EEGDGSEK
+701 EEGEGSEK
-709 RIKYDDYLG
+709 RVKYDDYLG

-762 KEIGVLRALGASKRD
+762 KEIGVLRALGASKTD

-792 AGVIGIGITVLLDIP
+792 AGIIGIGITVLLNIP
-807 ISLIIKSLAGISNVA
+807 ISLIVKSLAGISNVA
-822 VLPWQ
+822 MLPWQ

-833 SISMVLTLIAGF
+833 AISMALTLVAGL
-845 IPSKIAAKKDPVIA
+845 IPSRMAAKKDPVIA

>member
-28 FRESEFVSIL
+28 FRENEFVSIL

-77 WDTYRNHSI
+77 WDAYRNHRI

-93 NLIPHQTVLENV
+93 NLIPHQTVVENV
-105 ELALTLS
+105 ELALTLA
-112 GVKAAERRE
+112 GVKAAERRA
-121 RAIAVLEKVGL
+121 RAVAVLEKVGL
-132 GSKINARPNQLSG
+132 GNKINARPNQLSG

-157 INNPDILLA
+157 VNNPDILLA

-214 LDGELV
+214 LDGEMV
-220 GDDNPVTDE
+220 GDDNPVSDE
-229 EAAEIVKA
+229 EAAEIIRA
-237 DEEKEEKLAAE
+237 DEEKAAKLAA
-248 SADAANASD
+248 AAEVPQETKVGTA
-257 EKAIERVKQKKKR
+257 KKKKDR
-270 TSMSFLTAL
+270 TSMSPLTAL

-308 LILSLSSGF
+308 IILSLSSGF

-330 NYPVQIMRQYT
+330 NYPVQIMQKYT
-341 SFSALMTG
+341 NFSALMMG

-374 ELYREFMKG
+374 ELYREFMKE

-390 SFKRYL
+390 SFKYYL
-396 DNSGYDKTKITA
+396 DNCGYDKTKITA
-408 IQYSYSVEFDVYGKP
+408 IQYSYSVDFDVYGKP

-449 GTGTTIAGMDASD
+449 GYGTQVGGMDAGD

-470 MIDNVDVIKSQY
+470 MIDNVDVIQSQY
-482 ELVGGGSK
+482 ELVGGSK
-490 WISTDDTD
+490 WISPEDTD

-528 KSPDIT
+528 KSPDLT
-534 YKAEYLIG
+534 YKVEDLIG
-542 KEFYLLTKPMTYVK
+542 KEFYLLTKPLTYVK
-556 ESESEKKY
+556 ESEKKY
-564 SEITD
+564 VEETD
-569 ESSLEELAKSKG
+569 ESKLEELAKTKG
-581 RKVSIAGV
+581 RKVTVAGV
-589 IRPKEGITATSISGY
+589 IRPKEGVAATSISGY

-627 QRREFADAE
+627 QRKEFIDAE
-636 ENGGKAINL
+636 ENGGKATNL

-651 LDNQNDVYDVLGG
+651 LNNQNDVYDVLGG
-664 VGLVDPENP
+664 VGLVDPESP
-673 SAINIYPATFE
+673 SVINIYPATFE
-684 DKDYVNSLI
+684 DKEYVNSLI
-693 ETYNKQFP
+693 EAYNRQFP
-701 EEGDGSEK
+701 EEGEGSEK
-709 RIKYDDYLG
+709 RVKYDDYLG

-733 VLIGFVSVSLIV
+733 VLIGFVSVSLVV

-762 KEIGVLRALGASKRD
+762 KEIGVLRALGASKTD

-792 AGVIGIGITVLLDIP
+792 AGIIGIGITVLLNIP

-833 SISMVLTLIAGF
+833 AISMVLTLIAGL
-845 IPSKIAAKKDPVIA
+845 IP
-859 LRSE
+859 

>member
-28 FRESEFVSIL
+28 FRENEFVSIL

-77 WDTYRNHSI
+77 WDAYRNHRI

-93 NLIPHQTVLENV
+93 NLIPHQTVVENV
-105 ELALTLS
+105 ELALTLA
-112 GVKAAERRE
+112 GVKAAERRA
-121 RAIAVLEKVGL
+121 RAVAVLEKVGL
-132 GSKINARPNQLSG
+132 GNKINARPNQLSG

-157 INNPDILLA
+157 VNNPDILLA

-214 LDGELV
+214 LDGEIV
-220 GDDNPVTDE
+220 GDDNPVSDE
-229 EAAEIVKA
+229 EAAEIIRA
-237 DEEKEEKLAAE
+237 DEEKAAKLAEAAE
-248 SADAANASD
+248 AMQETKVATA
-257 EKAIERVKQKKKR
+257 KKKDR
-270 TSMSFLTAL
+270 TSMSPLTAL

-308 LILSLSSGF
+308 IILSLSSGF

-341 SFSALMTG
+341 NFSALMMG

-383 TQPNDIQ
+383 TQPNDMQ
-390 SFKRYL
+390 SFKYYL
-396 DNSGYDKTKITA
+396 DNCGYDKTKITA
-408 IQYSYSVEFDVYGKP
+408 IQYSYSVDFDVYGKP

-428 GETKLIKNAIKDMIK
+428 GETKLIKNAIKDMVK
-443 KWSEGS
+443 KWSEES
-449 GTGTTIAGMDASD
+449 GYGTQVGGMDASD

-482 ELVGGGSK
+482 ELVGAGK
-490 WISTDDTD
+490 WISPEDTD

-528 KSPDIT
+528 KSPDLT
-534 YKAEYLIG
+534 YKVEDLIG
-542 KEFYLLTKPMTYVK
+542 KEFYLLTKPLTYVK
-556 ESESEKKY
+556 ESEKKY
-564 SEITD
+564 VEETD
-569 ESSLEELAKSKG
+569 EGKLEELAKTKG
-581 RKVSIAGV
+581 RKVTVAGV
-589 IRPKEGITATSISGY
+589 IRPKEGVAATSISGY

-627 QRREFADAE
+627 QRREFIDAE
-636 ENGGKAINL
+636 ENGKKATNL

-651 LDNQNDVYDVLGG
+651 LNNQNDVYDVLGG
-664 VGLVDPENP
+664 VGLVDPESP
-673 SAINIYPATFE
+673 SVINIYPATFE
-684 DKDYVNSLI
+684 DKEYVNSLI
-693 ETYNKQFP
+693 EAYNRQFP
-701 EEGDGSEK
+701 EEGEGSEK
-709 RIKYDDYLG
+709 RLKYDDYLG

-762 KEIGVLRALGASKRD
+762 KEIGVLRALGASKTD
-777 VSRVFNAETLIIGFA
+777 VSRVFNAETLIVGFA
-792 AGVIGIGITVLLDIP
+792 AGIIGIGITVLLNIP
-807 ISLIIKSLAGISNVA
+807 ISLLVKSLAGISNVA

-827 GGLILV
+827 GGLMLV
-833 SISMVLTLIAGF
+833 AISMALTLVAGL
-845 IPSKIAAKKDPVIA
+845 IPSRMAAKKDPVIA

>member
-28 FRESEFVSIL
+28 FRENEFVSIL

-77 WDTYRNHSI
+77 WDAYRNHRI

-93 NLIPHQTVLENV
+93 NLIPHQTVVENV
-105 ELALTLS
+105 ELALTLA
-112 GVKAAERRE
+112 GVKAAERRA
-121 RAIAVLEKVGL
+121 RAVAVLEKVGL
-132 GSKINARPNQLSG
+132 GNKINARPNQLSG

-157 INNPDILLA
+157 VNNPDILLA

-214 LDGELV
+214 LDGEMV
-220 GDDNPVTDE
+220 GDDNPVSDE
-229 EAAEIVKA
+229 EAAEIIRADDEKA
-237 DEEKEEKLAAE
+237 AKLAA
-248 SADAANASD
+248 AAEVPQETKVGTA
-257 EKAIERVKQKKKR
+257 KKKKDR
-270 TSMSFLTAL
+270 TSMSPLTAL

-308 LILSLSSGF
+308 IILSLSSGF

-341 SFSALMTG
+341 NFSALMMG

-374 ELYREFMKG
+374 ELYREFMKE

-390 SFKRYL
+390 SFKYYL
-396 DNSGYDKTKITA
+396 DNCGYDKTKITA
-408 IQYSYSVEFDVYGKP
+408 IQYSYSVDFDVYGKP

-449 GTGTTIAGMDASD
+449 GYGTQVGGMDASD

-470 MIDNVDVIKSQY
+470 MIDNIDVIKSQY
-482 ELVGGGSK
+482 ELVGGGK
-490 WISTDDTD
+490 WISPEDTD

-528 KSPDIT
+528 KSPDLT
-534 YKAEYLIG
+534 YKVEDLIG
-542 KEFYLLTKPMTYVK
+542 NKEFYLLTKPLTYVK
-556 ESESEKKY
+556 ESEKKY
-564 SEITD
+564 VEETD
-569 ESSLEELAKSKG
+569 ESKLEELAKTKG
-581 RKVSIAGV
+581 RKVTVAGV
-589 IRPKEGITATSISGY
+589 IRPKEGVAATSISGY

-627 QRREFADAE
+627 QRKEFIDAE
-636 ENGGKAINL
+636 ENGGKATNL

-651 LDNQNDVYDVLGG
+651 LNNQNDVYDVLGG
-664 VGLVDPENP
+664 VGLVDPESP
-673 SAINIYPATFE
+673 SVINIYPATFE
-684 DKDYVNSLI
+684 DKEYVNSLI
-693 ETYNKQFP
+693 EAYNRQFP
-701 EEGDGSEK
+701 EEGEGSEK
-709 RIKYDDYLG
+709 RVKYDDYLG

-733 VLIGFVSVSLIV
+733 VLIGFVSVSLVV

-762 KEIGVLRALGASKRD
+762 KEIGVLRALGASKTD

-792 AGVIGIGITVLLDIP
+792 AGIIGIGITVLLNIP

-833 SISMVLTLIAGF
+833 AISMVLTLIAGL
-845 IPSKIAAKKDPVIA
+845 IPSRMAAKKDPVIA

>member
-28 FRESEFVSIL
+28 FRENEFVSIL

-50 IVGGLDRYTSGDL
+50 IIGGLDRYTSGDL

-77 WDTYRNHSI
+77 WDAYRNHRI

-93 NLIPHQTVLENV
+93 NLIPHQTVVENV
-105 ELALTLS
+105 ELALTLA
-112 GVKAAERRE
+112 GVKAAERRA
-121 RAIAVLEKVGL
+121 RAVAVLEKVGL
-132 GSKINARPNQLSG
+132 GNKINARPNQLSG

-157 INNPDILLA
+157 VNNPDILLA

-214 LDGELV
+214 LDGEMV
-220 GDDNPVTDE
+220 GDDNPVSDE
-229 EAAEIVKA
+229 EAAEIIRA
-237 DEEKEEKLAAE
+237 DEEKAAKLAA
-248 SADAANASD
+248 AAEATQ
-257 EKAIERVKQKKKR
+257 ETKVGTAKKKDR
-270 TSMSFLTAL
+270 TSMSPLTAL

-308 LILSLSSGF
+308 IILSLSSGF

-341 SFSALMTG
+341 NFSALMMG

-383 TQPNDIQ
+383 TQPNDMQ
-390 SFKRYL
+390 SFKYYL
-396 DNSGYDKTKITA
+396 DNCGYDKTKITA
-408 IQYSYSVEFDVYGKP
+408 IQYSYSVDFDVYGKP

-428 GETKLIKNAIKDMIK
+428 GETKLIKNAIKDMVK

-449 GTGTTIAGMDASD
+449 GYGTQVGGMDASD

-482 ELVGGGSK
+482 ELVGAGK
-490 WISTDDTD
+490 WISPEDTD

-528 KSPDIT
+528 KSPDLT
-534 YKAEYLIG
+534 YKVEDLIG
-542 KEFYLLTKPMTYVK
+542 KEFYLLTKPLTYVK
-556 ESESEKKY
+556 ESEKKY
-564 SEITD
+564 VEETG
-569 ESSLEELAKSKG
+569 EGKLEELAKTKG
-581 RKVSIAGV
+581 RKVTVAGV
-589 IRPKEGITATSISGY
+589 IRPKEGVAATSISGY

-627 QRREFADAE
+627 QRREFIDAE
-636 ENGGKAINL
+636 ENGKKAMNL

-651 LDNQNDVYDVLGG
+651 LNNQNDVYDVLGG
-664 VGLVDPENP
+664 VGLVDPESP
-673 SAINIYPATFE
+673 SVINIYPATFE
-684 DKDYVNSLI
+684 DKEYVNSLI
-693 ETYNKQFP
+693 EAYNRQFP
-701 EEGDGSEK
+701 EEGEGSEK
-709 RIKYDDYLG
+709 RVKYDDYLG

-762 KEIGVLRALGASKRD
+762 KEIGVLRALGASKTD

-792 AGVIGIGITVLLDIP
+792 AGIIGIGITVLLNIP
-807 ISLIIKSLAGISNVA
+807 ISLIVKSLAGISNVA
-822 VLPWQ
+822 MLPWQ

-833 SISMVLTLIAGF
+833 AISMALTLVAGL
-845 IPSKIAAKKDPVIA
+845 IPSRMAAKKDPVIA

>member
-121 RAIAVLEKVGL
+121 RAKAVLEKVGL

-220 GDDNPVTDE
+220 GDDNPVSDE
-229 EAAEIVKA
+229 EAAEIIKA
-237 DEEKEEKLAAE
+237 DEEKEAKLAAE
-248 SADAANASD
+248 SADAANGATI
-257 EKAIERVKQKKKR
+257 KPVKEKKKR

-308 LILSLSSGF
+308 IILSLSSGF

-330 NYPVQIMRQYT
+330 NYPVQIMQKYT
-341 SFSALMTG
+341 NFSALMMG

-374 ELYREFMKG
+374 ELYREFMKE

-390 SFKRYL
+390 SFKYYL
-396 DNSGYDKTKITA
+396 DNCGYDKTKITA
-408 IQYSYSVEFDVYGKP
+408 IQYSYSVDFDVYGKP

-449 GTGTTIAGMDASD
+449 GYGTQVGGMDAGD

-470 MIDNVDVIKSQY
+470 MIDNVDVIQSQY
-482 ELVGGGSK
+482 ELVGGSK
-490 WISTDDTD
+490 WISPEDTD

-528 KSPDIT
+528 KSPDLT
-534 YKAEYLIG
+534 YKVEDLIG
-542 KEFYLLTKPMTYVK
+542 KEFYLLTKPLTYVK
-556 ESESEKKY
+556 SEKKY
-564 SEITD
+564 VEETD
-569 ESSLEELAKSKG
+569 ESKLEELAKTKG
-581 RKVSIAGV
+581 RKVTVAGV
-589 IRPKEGITATSISGY
+589 IRPKEGVAATSISGY

-621 TELVKE
+621 TELVEE
-627 QRREFADAE
+627 QRREFIDAE
-636 ENGGKAINL
+636 ENGGKAMNL

-651 LDNQNDVYDVLGG
+651 LNNQNDVYDVLGG
-664 VGLVDPENP
+664 VGLVDPESP
-673 SAINIYPATFE
+673 SVINIYPATFE
-684 DKDYVNSLI
+684 DKEYVNSLI

-701 EEGDGSEK
+701 EEGEGSEK

-733 VLIGFVSVSLIV
+733 VLIGFVSVSLVV

-762 KEIGVLRALGASKRD
+762 KEIGVLRALGASKTD

-792 AGVIGIGITVLLDIP
+792 AGIIGIGITVLLNIP

-822 VLPWQ
+822 TLPWQ

-833 SISMVLTLIAGF
+833 AISMALTLIAGL
-845 IPSKIAAKKDPVIA
+845 IPSRMAAKKDPVIA

>member
-121 RAIAVLEKVGL
+121 RAKAVLEKVGL

-220 GDDNPVTDE
+220 GDDNPVSDE
-229 EAAEIVKA
+229 EAAEIIKA
-237 DEEKEEKLAAE
+237 DEEKEAKLAAE
-248 SADAANASD
+248 SADAANGATI
-257 EKAIERVKQKKKR
+257 KPVKEKKKR

-308 LILSLSSGF
+308 IILSLSSGF

-330 NYPVQIMRQYT
+330 NYPVQIMQKYT
-341 SFSALMTG
+341 NFSALMMG

-374 ELYREFMKG
+374 ELYREFMKE

-390 SFKRYL
+390 SFKYYL
-396 DNSGYDKTKITA
+396 DNCGYDKTKITA
-408 IQYSYSVEFDVYGKP
+408 IQYSYSVDFDVYGKP

-449 GTGTTIAGMDASD
+449 GYGTQVGGMDAGD

-470 MIDNVDVIKSQY
+470 MIDNVDVIQSQY
-482 ELVGGGSK
+482 ELVGGSK
-490 WISTDDTD
+490 WISPEDTD

-528 KSPDIT
+528 KSPDLT
-534 YKAEYLIG
+534 YKVEDLIG
-542 KEFYLLTKPMTYVK
+542 KEFYLLTKPLTYVK
-556 ESESEKKY
+556 SEKKY
-564 SEITD
+564 VEETD
-569 ESSLEELAKSKG
+569 ESKLEELAKTKG
-581 RKVSIAGV
+581 RKVTVAGV
-589 IRPKEGITATSISGY
+589 IRPKEGVAATSISGY

-621 TELVKE
+621 TELVEE
-627 QRREFADAE
+627 QRREFIDAE
-636 ENGGKAINL
+636 ENGGKAMNL

-651 LDNQNDVYDVLGG
+651 LNNQNDVYDVLGG
-664 VGLVDPENP
+664 VGLVDPESP
-673 SAINIYPATFE
+673 SVINIYPATFE
-684 DKDYVNSLI
+684 DKEYVNSLI

-733 VLIGFVSVSLIV
+733 VLIGFVSVSLVV

-762 KEIGVLRALGASKRD
+762 KEIGVLRALGASKTD

-792 AGVIGIGITVLLDIP
+792 AGIIGIGITVLLNIP

-822 VLPWQ
+822 TLPWQ

-833 SISMVLTLIAGF
+833 AISMALTLIAGL
-845 IPSKIAAKKDPVIA
+845 IPSRMAAKKDPVIA